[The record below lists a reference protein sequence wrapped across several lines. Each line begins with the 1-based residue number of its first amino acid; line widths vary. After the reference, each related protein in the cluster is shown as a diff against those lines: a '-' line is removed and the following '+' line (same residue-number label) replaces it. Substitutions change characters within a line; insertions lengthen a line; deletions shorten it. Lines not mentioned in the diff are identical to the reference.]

1 MRNRFTLLAMLIF
14 LFTGAMTS
22 SAQYFTVS
30 TEASGDTPATDYVY
44 FIKGAASGINT
55 RYWKYD
61 PDNVEGTSGTVPAIV
76 HTTVLPTAEGATL
89 ANYQFK
95 IYASST
101 ANKYYIY
108 SVGASKYL
116 AANQSTPTAGTDKVT
131 LSEEQ
136 TDACLWYIP
145 NDGATPNGIIDIVPG
160 ALNLNDTQLGWN
172 IHGGI
177 DATDATKYIGL
188 YDRSDGNS
196 KWSLIP
202 ANLAALNAFR
212 TQASDLVVYSSE
224 SDYYRYSKAIP
235 GSIPTADYQDWTLDD
250 ANTLVSSIGSL
261 YPSLPTGYYTI
272 KNCATD
278 GRPKYIYAD
287 RNNNPNGYTLQ
298 SSTFVAGSHGIWK
311 VTNNGSTVTIT
322 NANSD
327 PITVMVK
334 NAPPRT
340 FTTLNLSPVDGKEGI
355 YFTQAINASN
365 TGFSV
370 NNINCLTTW
379 ADGGINASDNRWAF
393 TPIAGTPYDVLVR
406 APQNYTL
413 GWRYKDTETS
423 YNSIKNGGFFTDPHS
438 DMTPYDFVLLDPSGA
453 VVDGVTPEVD
463 SEHHT
468 ITATLSVL
476 PSGYYRIVSAYTG
489 GTAASKSITSFQTNS
504 NGLGWEV
511 TDANNGEQYWNI
523 QGNSTDG
530 YTIQSAYFGSKQYI
544 KLSTSENQ
552 GNTNYSLVS
561 DESEASH
568 FDIDLIDAC
577 NQYTLKARGNNYPVH
592 GRYMLDN
599 WSAGPLTTWAGEK
612 NNASAW
618 YLYPTTDLEAAVA
631 SLTTITSGVDYSK
644 QVGTALGQYSEPEG
658 TTTEGLATLTANY
671 KTYKQQVTAALAS
684 NNVTTM
690 ETAFNNFKTNVSD
703 QITADRTT
711 AYGRLTINQPT
722 VGKLYRF
729 KSNRDTYM
737 TSNIVLC
744 GNSNYY
750 LETVT
755 NSDNNYTIFYIDAD
769 NKLLS
774 YATGLYVGSFASDAS
789 SRNQTYNQWTLP
801 GVGEAGTAFTFAE
814 GSVVGKYKLR
824 PGNNREIY
832 TYPRYVSSVQ
842 TYIVEGGTTGQTSA
856 DYNWTIEE
864 VTWLPIPVSSTY
876 RFGTFFSP
884 VNLALTDTY
893 YSKDGRMKFY
903 TGRLDDEGYV
913 VLDKVNN
920 NIPANTP
927 YVIELTSETDYTN
940 GCQYLKIA
948 DSAPAIEESTYDLR
962 GGLETVTKPEGTI
975 YTLQAAWDDT
985 TDDNNS
991 TTNVA
996 FRIYNGTNILGC
1008 RAYLPVSGTQPVKG
1022 MRFNEGTTTRIES
1035 LEAGQTHKIDAY
1047 DLSGRRVERAGKG
1060 LYIING
1066 KKVYIK

>member
-14 LFTGAMTS
+14 LFLGTMTS

-30 TEASGDTPATDYVY
+30 TEAIDDTPATDYVY
-44 FIKGAASGINT
+44 FIRGGASGINT

-76 HTTVLPTAEGATL
+76 HTTVLPTADGATL

-95 IYASST
+95 IYASPT

-108 SVGASKYL
+108 SVGAGKYL
-116 AANQSTPTAGTDKVT
+116 AAKETTPTGGPDKVT
-131 LSEEQ
+131 LSAEK
-136 TDACLWYIP
+136 TDPCLWYIP
-145 NDGATPNGIIDIVPG
+145 NDDTMPNGIIDIVPG
-160 ALNLNDTQLGWN
+160 ALNLNGTSLGWN
-172 IHGGI
+172 IHGG
-177 DATDATKYIGL
+177 TGATKYIGL
-188 YDRSDGNS
+188 FDRSDGNS

-235 GSIPTADYQDWTLDD
+235 GSIPTADYQDWTLDA
-250 ANTLVSSIGSL
+250 ANALVNSIGSL

-272 KNCATD
+272 KNCATGD
-278 GRPKYIYAD
+278 RPKYIYAD

-298 SSTFVAGSHGIWK
+298 SSTFVAGSQGIWK

-327 PITVMVK
+327 PITVMVN
-334 NAPPRT
+334 NAPRT
-340 FTTLNLSPVDGKEGI
+340 FTTLNFSTVDGKEGI

-365 TGFSV
+365 GGFSV

-379 ADGGINASDNRWAF
+379 TAGGINAKDNRWAF

-413 GWRYKDTETS
+413 GWRSLNGTEP
-423 YNSIKNGGFFTDPHS
+423 YISIKNGGFFADPLS
-438 DMTPYDFVLLDPSGA
+438 NMDAYEFALLDPNGA
-453 VVDGVTPEVD
+453 VVDGVTPEVNH
-463 SEHHT
+463 ENHT
-468 ITATLSVL
+468 ITATLSEL

-489 GTAASKSITSFQTNS
+489 GTSASKSITSFQTNS

-511 TDANNGEQYWNI
+511 TNANNGEQYWNI

-530 YTIQSAYFGSKQYI
+530 YTIQSAYFGSKQFI
-544 KLSTSENQ
+544 KLTASTNN

-561 DESEASH
+561 NESEASH

-577 NQYTLKARGNNYPVH
+577 NQYTLKARGNTYPVH

-599 WSAGPLTTWAGEK
+599 YSEGPLTTWASEK

-618 YLYPTTDLEAAVA
+618 YLYPTTDREAAVA

-671 KTYKQQVTAALAS
+671 KTYKQQVTEALAS

-703 QITADRTT
+703 LITAEKTT
-711 AYGRLTINQPT
+711 AYTTLTINQPT

-729 KSNRDTYM
+729 KGKASNKYM
-737 TSNIVLC
+737 AAASSN
-744 GNSNYY
+744 
-750 LETVT
+750 EQMTMT
-755 NSDNNYTIFYIDAD
+755 NNADLASTIFIVCAGNAINNQTAY
-769 NKLLS
+769 KLLS
-774 YATGLYVGSFASDAS
+774 YNTGYYTKETRANGALAAAA
-789 SRNQTYNQWTLP
+789 N
-801 GVGEAGTAFTFAE
+801 
-814 GSVVGKYKLR
+814 SVLMKTSE
-824 PGNNREIY
+824 GNNSGYYTLYTDDSGSKYIY
-832 TYPRYVSSVQ
+832 DNNTVVDRNSTYKA
-842 TYIVEGGTTGQTSA
+842 INC
-856 DYNWTIEE
+856 DWTIEE
-864 VTWLPIPVSSTY
+864 VTWLPIPVSRTY

-884 VNLALTDTY
+884 VNIALTDQY
-893 YSKDGRMKFY
+893 YAKDARMKFY
-903 TGRLDDEGYV
+903 TGRLDNEGYV
-913 VLDKVNN
+913 VLDKVND

-927 YVIELTSETDYTN
+927 YVIELTSETN
-940 GCQYLKIA
+940 GYANNCQYLKIA
-948 DSAPAIEESTYDLR
+948 DSAPAIDANTYNLR
-962 GGLETVTKPEGTI
+962 GGLETIATPTDQGTI
-975 YTLQAAWDDT
+975 YTLQAAWDDN
-985 TDDNNS
+985 TDDHNS
-991 TTNVA
+991 ATDVA

-1022 MRFNEGTTTRIES
+1022 LRFNEGTTTRIES
-1035 LEAGQTHKIDAY
+1035 LEAGQTHEIEVY

>member
-61 PDNVEGTSGTVPAIV
+61 PNNVEGTSDIVPAIV
-76 HTTVLPTAEGATL
+76 HTETLPTADGATL

-108 SVGASKYL
+108 SVGAGKYL
-116 AANQSTPTAGTDKVT
+116 AAKETTPTEGKDKVT
-131 LSEEQ
+131 LSDEK

-145 NDGATPNGIIDIVPG
+145 NDDTMPNGIIDIVPG

-188 YDRSDGNS
+188 YNRSDGNS

-235 GSIPTADYQDWTLDD
+235 GSIPTADYQDWTLDA

-261 YPSLPTGYYTI
+261 YPSLPTGYYNI

-278 GRPKYIYAD
+278 GRPQYIYAD
-287 RNNNPNGYTLQ
+287 RTNNPNGYTLQ
-298 SSTFVAGSHGIWK
+298 SSNFVIGSEGIWK

-334 NAPPRT
+334 NAPRT
-340 FTTLNLSPVDGKEGI
+340 FTTLNLSTVDGKEGI

-365 TGFSV
+365 GGTTV
-370 NNINCLTTW
+370 NGIKCLTTW
-379 ADGGINASDNRWAF
+379 TDGGINAGDNRWAF
-393 TPIAGTPYDVLVR
+393 TPVAKTPYDVLVR
-406 APQNYTL
+406 APQNYAL
-413 GWRYKDTETS
+413 GWRSLNGTEP
-423 YNSIKNGGFFTDPHS
+423 YISIKNGGFFADPLS
-438 DMTPYDFVLLDPSGA
+438 NMDAYEFALLDPNGA
-453 VVDGVTPEVD
+453 VVDGVTPEVNH
-463 SEHHT
+463 ENHT
-468 ITATLSVL
+468 ITATLSEL
-476 PSGYYRIVSAYTG
+476 PFGYYRIVSAYTG
-489 GTAASKSITSFQTNS
+489 GTSASKSITSFQTNS

-530 YTIQSAYFGSKQYI
+530 YTIQSAYFGSKQFI
-544 KLSTSENQ
+544 KLTASTEQ

-577 NQYTLKARGNNYPVH
+577 NQYTLKARGNSYPVH
-592 GRYMLDN
+592 GRFMLDRY
-599 WSAGPLTTWAGEK
+599 SAGPLTTWAGEK
-612 NNASAW
+612 NSASAW
-618 YLYPTTDLEAAVA
+618 NLYPTTDLEAAVA
-631 SLTTITSGVDYSK
+631 SLTTITSGVDFSK
-644 QVGTALGQYSEPEG
+644 QIGTALGQYSEPEG
-658 TTTEGLATLTANY
+658 TTTEGLAMLTANY
-671 KTYKQQVTAALAS
+671 KTYKEQVTDALAS

-690 ETAFNNFKTNVSD
+690 ETAFNNFKTNVSNL
-703 QITADRTT
+703 ITAEKT
-711 AYGRLTINQPT
+711 AAYARLTINQPT

-729 KSNRDTYM
+729 KGKANNKYMAAESSNAQM
-737 TSNIVLC
+737 TMV
-744 GNSNYY
+744 
-750 LETVT
+750 
-755 NSDNNYTIFYIDAD
+755 NNADPSTIFIVCAGNAINNQTAY
-769 NKLLS
+769 KLLS
-774 YATGLYVGSFASDAS
+774 YNTGYYTKETRVNGALFADA
-789 SRNQTYNQWTLP
+789 N
-801 GVGEAGTAFTFAE
+801 
-814 GSVVGKYKLR
+814 SVLMKTSE
-824 PGNNREIY
+824 GNNSGYYTLYTDYSEGAKYIY
-832 TYPRYVSSVQ
+832 DNNTVVDRNGTYK
-842 TYIVEGGTTGQTSA
+842 A
-856 DYNWTIEE
+856 NNCDWTIEE

-876 RFGTFFSP
+876 KFGTFFSP
-884 VNLALTDTY
+884 VDIALTDTY
-893 YSKDGRMKFY
+893 YEKDARMKFY

-913 VLDKVNN
+913 VLDKVND

-927 YVIELTSETDYTN
+927 YVIESTSESGYEN

-948 DSAPAIEESTYDLR
+948 DSAPAIQASNYDLR
-962 GGLETVTKPEGTI
+962 GGLETIATPTDQGTI
-975 YTLQAAWDDT
+975 YTLQAAWDET
-985 TDDNNS
+985 ADNHNS
-991 TTNVA
+991 ANNVA

-1022 MRFNEGTTTRIES
+1022 LRFNEGTTTRIES
-1035 LEAGQTHKIDAY
+1035 LEAGQTHEIEVY

>member
-1 MRNRFTLLAMLIF
+1 MRNRFTILTMLIF
-14 LFTGAMTS
+14 LFIGTMTS

-30 TEASGDTPATDYVY
+30 TESSDYVY
-44 FIKGAASGINT
+44 FIRGGASGINT

-61 PDNVEGTSGTVPAIV
+61 PNNDGGTSDIVPAIV
-76 HTTVLPTAEGATL
+76 HTETLPTADGATL

-108 SVGASKYL
+108 SVGAGKYL
-116 AANQSTPTAGTDKVT
+116 AAKETTPTGGQDKVT
-131 LSEEQ
+131 LSAEK

-145 NDGATPNGIIDIVPG
+145 NDDTMPNGIIDIVPG
-160 ALNLNDTQLGWN
+160 ALNLNGTSLGWN
-172 IHGGI
+172 IHGG
-177 DATDATKYIGL
+177 TGATKYIGL
-188 YDRSDGNS
+188 FDRSDGKS

-212 TQASDLVVYSSE
+212 TQASDLVIYSSE

-235 GSIPTADYQDWTLDD
+235 GSLPTADYAEWTLDA
-250 ANTLVSSIGSL
+250 ANTLVNSIGSL

-272 KNCATD
+272 KNCATGD
-278 GRPKYIYAD
+278 RPKYIYAD

-298 SSTFVAGSHGIWK
+298 SSSMVSSSQGVWK
-311 VTNNGSTVTIT
+311 VTNNGRTVTIM
-322 NANSD
+322 NSNGD
-327 PITVMVK
+327 PITTMLN
-334 NAPPRT
+334 NAPST
-340 FTTLNLSPVDGKEGI
+340 FPTLNLSTVDGKEGI

-365 TGFSV
+365 NGFSV

-379 ADGGINASDNRWAF
+379 TDGGINAKDNRWAF

-413 GWRYKDTETS
+413 GWRYKNTETS

-438 DMTPYDFVLLDPSGA
+438 DMTAYDFVLLDPSGA
-453 VVDGVTPEVD
+453 VVDSVTPEVNH
-463 SEHHT
+463 ENHT
-468 ITATLSVL
+468 ITATLSEL
-476 PSGYYRIVSAYTG
+476 PSGYYRIVSAFTG
-489 GTAASKSITSFQTNS
+489 GTSASKSITSFQTNS

-511 TDANNGEQYWNI
+511 TNANNGEQYWNI

-530 YTIQSAYFGSKQYI
+530 YPIQSAYFGSKQFI
-544 KLSTSENQ
+544 KLTDSTNN

-561 DESEASH
+561 NESEASH

-599 WSAGPLTTWAGEK
+599 YSEGPLTTWASEK

-618 YLYPTTDLEAAVA
+618 YLYPTTDREAAVA

-671 KTYKQQVTAALAS
+671 KTYKQQVTEALAS

-690 ETAFNNFKTNVSD
+690 ETAFDNFKTNVSD
-703 QITADRTT
+703 LITAEKKA
-711 AYGRLTINQPT
+711 AYARVTINQPT

-729 KSNRDTYM
+729 KCKANNKYMAAASSNAQM
-737 TSNIVLC
+737 TMV
-744 GNSNYY
+744 
-750 LETVT
+750 
-755 NSDNNYTIFYIDAD
+755 NNADPASTIFIVCEGNAINNQAAY
-769 NKLLS
+769 KLLS
-774 YATGLYVGSFASDAS
+774 YNTGYYTKDTHSNGALAAAA
-789 SRNQTYNQWTLP
+789 N
-801 GVGEAGTAFTFAE
+801 
-814 GSVVGKYKLR
+814 SVLMKTSE
-824 PGNNREIY
+824 GNNYGYYTLFTDYSGSKYIY
-832 TYPRYVSSVQ
+832 GGDSNTDRHSDYV
-842 TYIVEGGTTGQTSA
+842 A
-856 DYNWTIEE
+856 NRCDWTIEE

-876 RFGTFFSP
+876 KFGTFFSP

-893 YSKDGRMKFY
+893 YSQDARMKFY

-913 VLDKVNN
+913 VLDKVND

-927 YVIELTSETDYTN
+927 YVIELTSESGYGN

-948 DSAPAIEESTYDLR
+948 DSAPAIEASTYDLR
-962 GGLETVTKPEGTI
+962 GGLETIATPTDQGTI
-975 YTLQAAWDDT
+975 YTLQAAWDET
-985 TDDNNS
+985 ADNNNS
-991 TTNVA
+991 ATNVA
-996 FRIYNGTNILGC
+996 FRRYNGTNIIGC

-1022 MRFNEGTTTRIES
+1022 LRFNEGTTTRIES
-1035 LEAGQTHKIDAY
+1035 LEAEQTHEIEVY

>member
-1 MRNRFTLLAMLIF
+1 MRNRFTILTMLIF
-14 LFTGAMTS
+14 LFLGTMTS

-30 TEASGDTPATDYVY
+30 TESSDYVY
-44 FIKGAASGINT
+44 FIKGAASDNNT

-61 PDNVEGTSGTVPAIV
+61 PNNDGGTSGTVPAIV
-76 HTTVLPTAEGATL
+76 HTTDLPTANGATL

-108 SVGASKYL
+108 SVGAGKYL
-116 AANQSTPTAGTDKVT
+116 AAKETTPTGGPDKVT
-131 LSEEQ
+131 LSTEK

-145 NDGATPNGIIDIVPG
+145 NDGTTPNGIIDIVPG

-172 IHGGI
+172 IHGGVSL
-177 DATDATKYIGL
+177 TKYIGL

-202 ANLAALNAFR
+202 ADLATLNAFR
-212 TQASDLVVYSSE
+212 TQASALVYSSE
-224 SDYYRYSKAIP
+224 SDYYRYSKAIL
-235 GSIPTADYQDWTLDD
+235 GSFPTADYTEWTLDA

-278 GRPKYIYAD
+278 SRPKYIYAD

-298 SSTFVAGSHGIWK
+298 SSSMVTDSKGIWK
-311 VTNNGSTVTIT
+311 VTNNGSTVTIM
-322 NANSD
+322 NSNGD
-327 PITVMVK
+327 PITAMVS
-334 NAPPRT
+334 NAPST
-340 FTTLNLSPVDGKEGI
+340 FPTLNLSAVDGKEGI

-365 TGFSV
+365 RGFSV
-370 NNINCLTTW
+370 NDINCLTTW
-379 ADGGINASDNRWAF
+379 TTGGINASDNRWAF

-413 GWRYKDTETS
+413 GLRSLNGTEP
-423 YNSIKNGGFFTDPHS
+423 YISIKNGGFFADPLS
-438 DMTPYDFVLLDPSGA
+438 NIDTYEFALLDQNGNA
-453 VVDGVTPEVD
+453 VADNTPVID
-463 SEHHT
+463 SENHT
-468 ITATLSVL
+468 ITATLSEI

-530 YTIQSAYFGSKQYI
+530 YTIQSAYFGSKQFI
-544 KLSTSENQ
+544 KLTASTNN

-561 DESEASH
+561 NESEASH

-577 NQYTLKARGNNYPVH
+577 NQYTLKARGNTYPVH

-599 WSAGPLTTWAGEK
+599 YSEGPLTTWAGEK
-612 NNASAW
+612 NSASAW
-618 YLYPTTDLEAAVA
+618 YLYPTTDLEVAVA
-631 SLTTITSGVDYSK
+631 SLTTFTSGIDYSK

-671 KTYKQQVTAALAS
+671 ITYKQQVTEALAS
-684 NNVTTM
+684 NDVATM

-703 QITADRTT
+703 LITAEKT
-711 AYGRLTINQPT
+711 AAYATLTINQPT

-729 KSNRDTYM
+729 KGKANNKYMAAASSNAQM
-737 TSNIVLC
+737 TMVSNADLA
-744 GNSNYY
+744 S
-750 LETVT
+750 
-755 NSDNNYTIFYIDAD
+755 TIFIVCEGNAINNQTAY
-769 NKLLS
+769 KLLS
-774 YATGLYVGSFASDAS
+774 YNTGYYTKETRANGALADAA
-789 SRNQTYNQWTLP
+789 N
-801 GVGEAGTAFTFAE
+801 
-814 GSVVGKYKLR
+814 SVLMKTSE
-824 PGNNREIY
+824 GNNSGYYTLYTDYSGSKYIY
-832 TYPRYVSSVQ
+832 DNNTVVDRNGTYK
-842 TYIVEGGTTGQTSA
+842 A
-856 DYNWTIEE
+856 NNCDWTIEE

-884 VNLALTDTY
+884 VNIALTDQY
-893 YSKDGRMKFY
+893 YEKDARMKFY
-903 TGRLDDEGYV
+903 TGRLDNKGYV
-913 VLDKVNN
+913 VLDKVND

-927 YVIELTSETDYTN
+927 YVIELTSESGYGN

-948 DSAPAIEESTYDLR
+948 DSAPAIDANTYNLR
-962 GGLETVTKPEGTI
+962 GGLETIATPTDQGTI
-975 YTLQAAWDDT
+975 YTLQAAWDDN
-985 TDDNNS
+985 TDDHNS
-991 TTNVA
+991 ATDVA

-1008 RAYLPVSGTQPVKG
+1008 RAYLPVSDTQPVKG
-1022 MRFNEGTTTRIES
+1022 LRFNEGTTTRIES
-1035 LEAGQTHKIDAY
+1035 LEAGQTHEIDAY

>member
-1 MRNRFTLLAMLIF
+1 MRNRFTILTMLIF
-14 LFTGAMTS
+14 LFSGTMTS

-30 TEASGDTPATDYVY
+30 TESSDYVY

-61 PDNVEGTSGTVPAIV
+61 PNNDGGTIAAIV
-76 HTTVLPTAEGATL
+76 HTTVLPTADGATL

-108 SVGASKYL
+108 SVGAGKYL
-116 AANQSTPTAGTDKVT
+116 AAKETTPTGGPDKVT
-131 LSEEQ
+131 LSAEK

-145 NDGATPNGIIDIVPG
+145 NDDTMPNGIIDIVPG
-160 ALNLNDTQLGWN
+160 ALNLNGTSLGWN
-172 IHGGI
+172 IHGG
-177 DATDATKYIGL
+177 TGATKYIGL
-188 YDRSDGNS
+188 FDRSDGNS

-202 ANLAALNAFR
+202 ADLSTLNAFR
-212 TQASDLVVYSSE
+212 TQVSALVYSSE
-224 SDYYRYSKAIP
+224 DDYYQYNKAIVE
-235 GSIPTADYQDWTLDD
+235 SFPTTNYEEWTLNA
-250 ANTLVSSIGSL
+250 ANTLVSSIL

-278 GRPKYIYAD
+278 DRPKYIYAD
-287 RNNNPNGYTLQ
+287 RTNNPNGYTLQ
-298 SSTFVAGSHGIWK
+298 SSSMVLNSKGIWK
-311 VTNNGSTVTIT
+311 VTNNGGTVTIM
-322 NANSD
+322 NSNGD
-327 PITVMVK
+327 PITAMVN
-334 NAPPRT
+334 NAPST
-340 FTTLNLSPVDGKEGI
+340 FPTLNLSSVDGKEGI

-365 TGFSV
+365 GGFSV

-379 ADGGINASDNRWAF
+379 TDGGINAGDNRWAF
-393 TPIAGTPYDVLVR
+393 YPVAGTPYNVVVY
-406 APQNYTL
+406 APANYTL
-413 GWRYKDTETS
+413 GWRYSGTETS
-423 YNSIKNGGFFTDPHS
+423 YSSIKDGGFFADPHS
-438 DMTPYDFVLLDPSGA
+438 DMTHYDFVLLNPSGA
-453 VVDGVTPEVD
+453 VVDGVTPEVNH
-463 SEHHT
+463 ENHT
-468 ITATLSVL
+468 ITATLSEL
-476 PSGYYRIVSAYTG
+476 PSGYYRIVSAFTG
-489 GTAASKSITSFQTNS
+489 GTSASKSITSFQTQS

-530 YTIQSAYFGSKQYI
+530 YTIQSAYFGSKQFI
-544 KLSTSENQ
+544 KLTASTEQ

-561 DESEASH
+561 DENEASH

-577 NQYTLKARGNNYPVH
+577 NQYTLKARGNSYPVH

-599 WSAGPLTTWAGEK
+599 WSAGQLTTWAGEK

-671 KTYKQQVTAALAS
+671 KTYKQQVTEALAS

-703 QITADRTT
+703 LITADKRT
-711 AYGRLTINQPT
+711 AYAALTINQPT

-729 KSNRDTYM
+729 KCKANNKYMAAASSNAQM
-737 TSNIVLC
+737 TMA
-744 GNSNYY
+744 
-750 LETVT
+750 
-755 NSDNNYTIFYIDAD
+755 DNDDLASTIFIVCAGNAINNQAAY
-769 NKLLS
+769 KLLS
-774 YATGLYVGSFASDAS
+774 YNTGYYTKDTYSNGALAAAANSVLMKTSD
-789 SRNQTYNQWTLP
+789 
-801 GVGEAGTAFTFAE
+801 
-814 GSVVGKYKLR
+814 
-824 PGNNREIY
+824 GNNSGYYTLYTDYSAGGRFIY
-832 TYPRYVSSVQ
+832 GDDSNTNRHSNYV
-842 TYIVEGGTTGQTSA
+842 A
-856 DYNWTIEE
+856 NRCDWTIEE

-884 VNLALTDTY
+884 VDIALTDTY
-893 YSKDGRMKFY
+893 YSKDARMKFY

-913 VLDKVNN
+913 VLDKVND

-927 YVIELTSETDYTN
+927 YVIELTSESGYKN

-948 DSAPAIEESTYDLR
+948 DSAPAIEASTYNLR
-962 GGLETVTKPEGTI
+962 GGLETIAKPTDQGTI
-975 YTLQAAWDDT
+975 YTLQAAWDDN
-985 TDDNNS
+985 TDDHNS
-991 TTNVA
+991 VTDVA

-1022 MRFNEGTTTRIES
+1022 LRFNEGTTTRIES
-1035 LEAGQTHKIDAY
+1035 LEAGQTHEIEVY

>member
-1 MRNRFTLLAMLIF
+1 MRNRFTLLTMLIF
-14 LFTGAMTS
+14 LFSGTMTS

-30 TEASGDTPATDYVY
+30 TEASGETPATDYVY
-44 FIKGAASGINT
+44 FIRGGASGINT

-61 PDNVEGTSGTVPAIV
+61 PDNDGGTSGTVPAIV
-76 HTTVLPTAEGATL
+76 HTTDLPTANGATL

-108 SVGASKYL
+108 SVGAGKYL
-116 AANQSTPTAGTDKVT
+116 AAKETTPTGGPDKVT
-131 LSEEQ
+131 LSAEK

-160 ALNLNDTQLGWN
+160 ALNLNGTQLGWN
-172 IHGGI
+172 IHGGVSY
-177 DATDATKYIGL
+177 TKYIGL

-212 TQASDLVVYSSE
+212 TQASALVYSSE

-235 GSIPTADYQDWTLDD
+235 GSFPTGDYAEWTLDA
-250 ANTLVSSIGSL
+250 ANTLVNSIGSL

-298 SSTFVAGSHGIWK
+298 SSSMVTDSKGIWK
-311 VTNNGSTVTIT
+311 VTNNGSTVTIM
-322 NANSD
+322 NSNGD
-327 PITVMVK
+327 PITAMVS
-334 NAPPRT
+334 NAPST
-340 FTTLNLSPVDGKEGI
+340 FPTLNLSAVDGKEGI

-365 TGFSV
+365 RGFSV

-379 ADGGINASDNRWAF
+379 TGGGMNAQDNRWAF

-413 GWRYKDTETS
+413 GWRYKNTETS

-438 DMTPYDFVLLDPSGA
+438 DMTAYDFVLLDPSGA
-453 VVDGVTPEVD
+453 VVDGVTPEVNH
-463 SEHHT
+463 ENHT
-468 ITATLSVL
+468 ITATLSEL
-476 PSGYYRIVSAYTG
+476 PSGYYRIVSAFTG
-489 GTAASKSITSFQTNS
+489 GTSASKSITSFQTNS
-504 NGLGWEV
+504 NKLGWEV

-530 YTIQSAYFGSKQYI
+530 YTIQSAYFGSKQFI
-544 KLSTSENQ
+544 KLSASSNN

-561 DESEASH
+561 DENEASH
-568 FDIDLIDAC
+568 FNIALIASS
-577 NQYTLKARGNNYPVH
+577 NQYTLQATDNNYPVH
-592 GRYMLDN
+592 GQYMSDS

-612 NNASAW
+612 NSASAW
-618 YLYPTTDLEAAVA
+618 YLYPTTDLEVAVA
-631 SLTTITSGVDYSK
+631 SLTTFTSGIDYSK

-671 KTYKQQVTAALAS
+671 ITYKQQVTEALAS
-684 NNVTTM
+684 NDVATM

-703 QITADRTT
+703 LITAEKT
-711 AYGRLTINQPT
+711 AAYATLTINQPT

-729 KSNRDTYM
+729 KGKANNKYMAAASSNAQM
-737 TSNIVLC
+737 TMVSNADLA
-744 GNSNYY
+744 S
-750 LETVT
+750 
-755 NSDNNYTIFYIDAD
+755 TIFIVCEGNAINNQTAY
-769 NKLLS
+769 KLLS
-774 YATGLYVGSFASDAS
+774 YNTGYYTKETRANGALADAA
-789 SRNQTYNQWTLP
+789 N
-801 GVGEAGTAFTFAE
+801 
-814 GSVVGKYKLR
+814 SVLMKTSE
-824 PGNNREIY
+824 GNNSGYYTLYTDYSGSKYIY
-832 TYPRYVSSVQ
+832 DNNTVVDRNGTYK
-842 TYIVEGGTTGQTSA
+842 A
-856 DYNWTIEE
+856 NNCDWTIEE

-884 VNLALTDTY
+884 VNIALTDQY
-893 YSKDGRMKFY
+893 YEKDARMKFY
-903 TGRLDDEGYV
+903 TGRLDNEGYV
-913 VLDKVNN
+913 VLDKVND

-927 YVIELTSETDYTN
+927 YVIELTSESGYGN

-948 DSAPAIEESTYDLR
+948 DSAPAIGVSTYDLR
-962 GGLETVTKPEGTI
+962 GGLETIATPTDQGTI
-975 YTLQAAWDDT
+975 YTLQAAWDET
-985 TDDNNS
+985 ADNHNS
-991 TTNVA
+991 ANNVA
-996 FRIYNGTNILGC
+996 FRIYNGTNIIGC

-1022 MRFNEGTTTRIES
+1022 LRFNEGTTTRIES
-1035 LEAGQTHKIDAY
+1035 LEAGQTHEIDAY

>member
-1 MRNRFTLLAMLIF
+1 MRNRFTILTMLIF
-14 LFTGAMTS
+14 LFIGTMTS

-30 TEASGDTPATDYVY
+30 TESSDYVY
-44 FIKGAASGINT
+44 FIRGGASGINT

-61 PDNVEGTSGTVPAIV
+61 PNNDGGTSGTVPAIV
-76 HTTVLPTAEGATL
+76 HTTVLPTADGAT
-89 ANYQFK
+89 NYQFK

-108 SVGASKYL
+108 SVGAGKYL
-116 AANQSTPTAGTDKVT
+116 AAKETTPTGGPDKVT
-131 LSEEQ
+131 LSAEK

-160 ALNLNDTQLGWN
+160 ALNLNGTQLGWN
-172 IHGGI
+172 IHGGVSY
-177 DATDATKYIGL
+177 TKYIGL

-212 TQASDLVVYSSE
+212 TQASALVYSSE

-235 GSIPTADYQDWTLDD
+235 GSFPTGDYAEWTLDA
-250 ANTLVSSIGSL
+250 ANTLVNSIGSL

-278 GRPKYIYAD
+278 GRPKFIYAD
-287 RNNNPNGYTLQ
+287 RTNNPNGYTLQ
-298 SSTFVAGSHGIWK
+298 SSNFVGGSEGIWK

-327 PITVMVK
+327 PITAMVN
-334 NAPPRT
+334 NAPRT
-340 FTTLNLSPVDGKEGI
+340 FTTLNLSTVDGKEGI

-365 TGFSV
+365 GGTTV
-370 NNINCLTTW
+370 NGIKCLTTW
-379 ADGGINASDNRWAF
+379 TDGGINAGDNRWAF
-393 TPIAGTPYDVLVR
+393 TPVAKTPYDVLVR

-413 GWRYKDTETS
+413 GWRSLHGTEP
-423 YNSIKNGGFFTDPHS
+423 YISIKNGGFFADPLS
-438 DMTPYDFVLLDPSGA
+438 NMDAYKFALLDPNGA
-453 VVDGVTPEVD
+453 VVDGVTPEVNH
-463 SEHHT
+463 ENHT
-468 ITATLSVL
+468 ITATLSEL
-476 PSGYYRIVSAYTG
+476 PSGYYRIVSAFTG
-489 GTAASKSITSFQTNS
+489 GTAASKSITSFQTRS

-511 TDANNGEQYWNI
+511 TNANNGEQYWNI

-530 YTIQSAYFGSKQYI
+530 YTIQSAYFGSKQFI
-544 KLSTSENQ
+544 KLSASSNN

-561 DESEASH
+561 NESEASH
-568 FDIDLIDAC
+568 FNINLIASS
-577 NQYTLKARGNNYPVH
+577 NQYTLQARDNSYPVH
-592 GRYMLDN
+592 GRFMLDN
-599 WSAGPLTTWAGEK
+599 YSEGPLTTWAGEK
-612 NNASAW
+612 NSASAW

-631 SLTTITSGVDYSK
+631 SLTTITSGIDYSK

-671 KTYKQQVTAALAS
+671 KTYKTQVTEAVAS

-690 ETAFNNFKTNVSD
+690 ETAFNNFKTNVSNL
-703 QITADRTT
+703 ITAEKT
-711 AYGRLTINQPT
+711 AAYATLTINQPT

-729 KSNRDTYM
+729 KGKASGKYMNAATATPSADTKMGM
-737 TSNIVLC
+737 T
-744 GNSNYY
+744 
-750 LETVT
+750 
-755 NSDNNYTIFYIDAD
+755 DNADLASTIFIVCEGDDINNQTAY
-769 NKLLS
+769 KLLS
-774 YATGLYVGSFASDAS
+774 YNTGYYTKNTHNNGALASAANSVLMKAS
-789 SRNQTYNQWTLP
+789 
-801 GVGEAGTAFTFAE
+801 E
-814 GSVVGKYKLR
+814 
-824 PGNNREIY
+824 GNNIGYYTLFTNHSGSKYIY
-832 TYPRYVSSVQ
+832 DNNTVVDRNGSYK
-842 TYIVEGGTTGQTSA
+842 A
-856 DYNWTIEE
+856 NNCDWTIEE

-884 VNLALTDTY
+884 VDIALTDTWY
-893 YSKDGRMKFY
+893 AKDARMKFY

-913 VLDKVNN
+913 VLDKVND

-927 YVIELTSETDYTN
+927 YVIELTSNDGYKN

-948 DSAPAIEESTYDLR
+948 DSAPAIEASTYNLR
-962 GGLETVTKPEGTI
+962 GGLETIATPTDQGTI
-975 YTLQAAWDDT
+975 YTLQAAWDGN
-985 TDDNNS
+985 TDDHNS
-991 TTNVA
+991 ATDVA

-1022 MRFNEGTTTRIES
+1022 LRFNEGTTTRIES
-1035 LEAGQTHKIDAY
+1035 LEAGQTHEIEVY

>member
-1 MRNRFTLLAMLIF
+1 MRNRFTILTMLIF
-14 LFTGAMTS
+14 LFSGTMTS

-30 TEASGDTPATDYVY
+30 TESSDYVY

-76 HTTVLPTAEGATL
+76 HTTVLPTADGATL

-108 SVGASKYL
+108 SVGAGQYL
-116 AANQSTPTAGTDKVT
+116 AAKETTPTGGKDKVT
-131 LSEEQ
+131 LSAEK

-145 NDGATPNGIIDIVPG
+145 NDGTTPNGIIDIVPG
-160 ALNLNDTQLGWN
+160 ALNLNGTSLGWN
-172 IHGGI
+172 IHGG
-177 DATDATKYIGL
+177 TGATKYIGL
-188 YDRSDGNS
+188 YDRNDGNS

-202 ANLAALNAFR
+202 ANLATLNAFR
-212 TQASDLVVYSSE
+212 TKVSDLVVYSSE

-235 GSIPTADYQDWTLDD
+235 GSIPTANYQDWTLDD
-250 ANTLVSSIGSL
+250 ANALVNSIGSL

-278 GRPKYIYAD
+278 GRPQFIYAD
-287 RNNNPNGYTLQ
+287 RTNNPNGYTLQ
-298 SSTFVAGSHGIWK
+298 SSTFVGGSEGIWK

-327 PITVMVK
+327 PITVMVN
-334 NAPPRT
+334 NAPRT
-340 FTTLNLSPVDGKEGI
+340 FTTLNLSTVDGKEGI

-365 TGFSV
+365 GGTTV
-370 NNINCLTTW
+370 NGIKCLTTW
-379 ADGGINASDNRWAF
+379 TDGGINAKDNRWAF
-393 TPIAGTPYDVLVR
+393 TPVAKTPYDVLVR

-413 GWRYKDTETS
+413 GWRSLNGTEP
-423 YNSIKNGGFFTDPHS
+423 YISIKNGGFFADPLS
-438 DMTPYDFVLLDPSGA
+438 NMDAYKFALLDPNGA
-453 VVDGVTPEVD
+453 VVDGVTPEVNH
-463 SEHHT
+463 ENHT
-468 ITATLSVL
+468 ITATLSEL
-476 PSGYYRIVSAYTG
+476 PSGYYRIVSAFTG
-489 GTAASKSITSFQTNS
+489 GTAASKSITSFQTRS

-511 TDANNGEQYWNI
+511 TNANNGEQYWNI

-530 YTIQSAYFGSKQYI
+530 YTIQSAYFGSKQFI
-544 KLSTSENQ
+544 KLSASSNN

-561 DESEASH
+561 NESEASH
-568 FDIDLIDAC
+568 FNINLIASS
-577 NQYTLKARGNNYPVH
+577 NQYTLQARDNSYPVH
-592 GRYMLDN
+592 GRFMLDN
-599 WSAGPLTTWAGEK
+599 YSEGPLTTWAGEK
-612 NNASAW
+612 NSASAW
-618 YLYPTTDLEAAVA
+618 NLISTTDLEAAVA

-658 TTTEGLATLTANY
+658 TTTDGLATLTANY
-671 KTYKQQVTAALAS
+671 KTYKTQVTEALAS
-684 NNVTTM
+684 NNVATM

-703 QITADRTT
+703 LITAEKT
-711 AYGRLTINQPT
+711 AAYATLTINQPT

-729 KSNRDTYM
+729 KGKANNKYMAAESSNAQM
-737 TSNIVLC
+737 KMVSNADLA
-744 GNSNYY
+744 S
-750 LETVT
+750 
-755 NSDNNYTIFYIDAD
+755 TIFIVCAGNAINNQTAY
-769 NKLLS
+769 KLLS
-774 YATGLYVGSFASDAS
+774 YNTGYYTKETRANGALAAAA
-789 SRNQTYNQWTLP
+789 N
-801 GVGEAGTAFTFAE
+801 
-814 GSVVGKYKLR
+814 SVLMKTSE
-824 PGNNREIY
+824 GNNSGYYTLYTDYSDGSKYIY
-832 TYPRYVSSVQ
+832 DKDTVVDRNS
-842 TYIVEGGTTGQTSA
+842 
-856 DYNWTIEE
+856 DYKANNCDWTIEE

-884 VNLALTDTY
+884 VNIALTDTY
-893 YSKDGRMKFY
+893 YSKDTRMKFY

-913 VLDKVNN
+913 VLDKVND

-927 YVIELTSETDYTN
+927 YVIELTSETGYEN

-948 DSAPAIEESTYDLR
+948 DSAPAIEANTYDLR
-962 GGLETVTKPEGTI
+962 GGLETIATPTDQGTI
-975 YTLQAAWDDT
+975 YTLQAAWDGN
-985 TDDNNS
+985 TDDHNS
-991 TTNVA
+991 ATDVA

-1022 MRFNEGTTTRIES
+1022 LRFNEGTTTRIES
-1035 LEAGQTHKIDAY
+1035 LEAGQTHEIEVY

>member
-14 LFTGAMTS
+14 LFSGTMTS

-30 TEASGDTPATDYVY
+30 TEASGDTPATNYVY
-44 FIKGAASGINT
+44 FIRGGASGINT

-61 PDNVEGTSGTVPAIV
+61 PDNDGGTSGTVPAIV
-76 HTTVLPTAEGATL
+76 HTETLPTADGATL

-108 SVGASKYL
+108 SVGAGKYL
-116 AANQSTPTAGTDKVT
+116 AAKETTPTGGPDKVT
-131 LSEEQ
+131 LSAEK

-160 ALNLNDTQLGWN
+160 ALNLNGTQLGWN
-172 IHGGI
+172 IHGGVSY
-177 DATDATKYIGL
+177 TKYIGL

-212 TQASDLVVYSSE
+212 TQVSDLVVYSSE
-224 SDYYRYSKAIP
+224 NDYYRYSKAIP
-235 GSIPTADYQDWTLDD
+235 GSIPTADYAEWTLDA
-250 ANTLVSSIGSL
+250 ANTLVNSIGSL

-278 GRPKYIYAD
+278 GRPQFIYAD
-287 RNNNPNGYTLQ
+287 RTNNPNGYTLQ
-298 SSTFVAGSHGIWK
+298 SSSMVLSSQGIWK

-327 PITVMVK
+327 PITVMVN
-334 NAPPRT
+334 NAPST
-340 FTTLNLSPVDGKEGI
+340 FPTLNLSTVDGKEGI

-365 TGFSV
+365 GDNTTV
-370 NNINCLTTW
+370 NGIKCLTTW
-379 ADGGINASDNRWAF
+379 TTGGMNAQDNRWAF

-413 GWRYKDTETS
+413 GWRYKNTETS

-438 DMTPYDFVLLDPSGA
+438 DMTAYDFVLLDPSGA

-468 ITATLSVL
+468 ITATLSEL

-489 GTAASKSITSFQTNS
+489 GTSASKSITSFQTQS
-504 NGLGWEV
+504 NKLGWEV

-544 KLSTSENQ
+544 KLNASENQ
-552 GNTNYSLVS
+552 GNTDYSLVS
-561 DESEASH
+561 NGSEASH
-568 FDIDLIDAC
+568 FYINLIASS
-577 NQYTLKARGNNYPVH
+577 NQYTLQATDNNYPVH
-592 GRYMLDN
+592 GQYMIDN

-612 NNASAW
+612 NSASAW
-618 YLYPTTDLEAAVA
+618 YLYPTTDLEVAVA
-631 SLTTITSGVDYSK
+631 SLTTFTSGIDYSK

-671 KTYKQQVTAALAS
+671 ITYKQQVTEALTS

-703 QITADRTT
+703 LITAEKT
-711 AYGRLTINQPT
+711 AAYARLTINQPT

-729 KSNRDTYM
+729 KGKANNKYMAAASSNAQM
-737 TSNIVLC
+737 TM
-744 GNSNYY
+744 
-750 LETVT
+750 T
-755 NSDNNYTIFYIDAD
+755 DNADLASTIFIVCEGNAINNQTAY
-769 NKLLS
+769 KLLS
-774 YATGLYVGSFASDAS
+774 YNTGYYTKETRVNGALVDDA
-789 SRNQTYNQWTLP
+789 N
-801 GVGEAGTAFTFAE
+801 
-814 GSVVGKYKLR
+814 SVLMKTSE
-824 PGNNREIY
+824 GNNSGYYTLYTDYSEGYAAKYIY
-832 TYPRYVSSVQ
+832 DNNTVVDRNGTYK
-842 TYIVEGGTTGQTSA
+842 A
-856 DYNWTIEE
+856 NNCDWTIEE

-884 VNLALTDTY
+884 VDIALTDTY
-893 YSKDGRMKFY
+893 YGQDTRMKFY
-903 TGRLDDEGYV
+903 TGRLDNEGYV
-913 VLDKVNN
+913 VLDKVND

-927 YVIELTSETDYTN
+927 YVIELTSQSGYGN

-948 DSAPAIEESTYDLR
+948 DSAPAIEANTYDLR
-962 GGLETVTKPEGTI
+962 GGLETIATPTDQGTI

-985 TDDNNS
+985 TEDHNS
-991 TTNVA
+991 ATDVA

-1022 MRFNEGTTTRIES
+1022 LRFNEGTTTRIES
-1035 LEAGQTHKIDAY
+1035 LEAGQTHEIEVY

-1066 KKVYIK
+1066 KKVVIM

>member
-1 MRNRFTLLAMLIF
+1 MRNRFTILTMLIF
-14 LFTGAMTS
+14 LFLGTMTS

-30 TEASGDTPATDYVY
+30 TESSDYVY
-44 FIKGAASGINT
+44 FIKGAASDNNT

-61 PDNVEGTSGTVPAIV
+61 PNNDGGTSGTVPAIV
-76 HTTVLPTAEGATL
+76 HTTDLPTADGATL

-108 SVGASKYL
+108 SVGAGQYL
-116 AANQSTPTAGTDKVT
+116 AAKETTPTAGQDKVT
-131 LSEEQ
+131 LSADK

-145 NDGATPNGIIDIVPG
+145 NDGTTPNGIIDIVPG
-160 ALNLNDTQLGWN
+160 ALNLNGTQLGWN
-172 IHGGI
+172 IHGGVSY
-177 DATDATKYIGL
+177 TKYIGL

-202 ANLAALNAFR
+202 ADLSTLNAFR
-212 TQASDLVVYSSE
+212 TQASALVYSSE
-224 SDYYRYSKAIP
+224 SDYYRYSKAIL
-235 GSIPTADYQDWTLDD
+235 GSFPTADYTEWTLDA

-278 GRPKYIYAD
+278 SRPKYIYAD

-298 SSTFVAGSHGIWK
+298 SSSMVTDSKGIWK
-311 VTNNGSTVTIT
+311 VTNNGSTVTIM
-322 NANSD
+322 NSNGD
-327 PITVMVK
+327 PITVMVN
-334 NAPPRT
+334 NAPST
-340 FTTLNLSPVDGKEGI
+340 FPTLNLSAVDGKEGI

-365 TGFSV
+365 RGFSV
-370 NNINCLTTW
+370 NDINCLTTW
-379 ADGGINASDNRWAF
+379 TTGGINASDNRWAF

-413 GWRYKDTETS
+413 GLRSLNGTEP
-423 YNSIKNGGFFTDPHS
+423 YISIKNGGFFADPLGNI
-438 DMTPYDFVLLDPSGA
+438 DAYEFALLDQNGNA
-453 VVDGVTPEVD
+453 VADNTPVID
-463 SEHHT
+463 SENHT
-468 ITATLSVL
+468 ITATLSEI

-511 TDANNGEQYWNI
+511 TNANNGEQYWNI

-530 YTIQSAYFGSKQYI
+530 YTIQSAYFGSKQFI
-544 KLSTSENQ
+544 KLTASTNN

-561 DESEASH
+561 NESEASH

-577 NQYTLKARGNNYPVH
+577 NQYTLKARGNTYPVH

-599 WSAGPLTTWAGEK
+599 YSEGPLTTWAGEK
-612 NNASAW
+612 NSASAW
-618 YLYPTTDLEAAVA
+618 YLYPTTDLEVAVA
-631 SLTTITSGVDYSK
+631 SLTTFTSGIDYSK

-671 KTYKQQVTAALAS
+671 KTYKEQVTEALAS
-684 NNVTTM
+684 NDVATM

-703 QITADRTT
+703 LITAEKT
-711 AYGRLTINQPT
+711 AAYATLTINQPT

-729 KSNRDTYM
+729 KGKANNKYMAAASSNAQM
-737 TSNIVLC
+737 TMVSNADLA
-744 GNSNYY
+744 S
-750 LETVT
+750 
-755 NSDNNYTIFYIDAD
+755 TIFIVCEGNAINNQTAY
-769 NKLLS
+769 KLLS
-774 YATGLYVGSFASDAS
+774 YNTGYYTKETRANGALADAA
-789 SRNQTYNQWTLP
+789 N
-801 GVGEAGTAFTFAE
+801 
-814 GSVVGKYKLR
+814 SVLMKTSE
-824 PGNNREIY
+824 GNNSGYYTLYTDYSGSKYIY
-832 TYPRYVSSVQ
+832 DNNTVVDRNGTYK
-842 TYIVEGGTTGQTSA
+842 A
-856 DYNWTIEE
+856 NNCDWTIEE
-864 VTWLPIPVSSTY
+864 VTWLPIPVSRTY

-884 VNLALTDTY
+884 VDIALTDTY
-893 YSKDGRMKFY
+893 YAKDARMKFY

-913 VLDKVNN
+913 VLDKVND

-927 YVIELTSETDYTN
+927 YVIELTSETN
-940 GCQYLKIA
+940 GYANNCQYLKIA
-948 DSAPAIEESTYDLR
+948 DSAPAIDASTYNLR
-962 GGLETVTKPEGTI
+962 GGLETIAKPTDQGTI
-975 YTLQAAWDDT
+975 YTLQAAWDET
-985 TDDNNS
+985 ADNNNS
-991 TTNVA
+991 ATNVA

-1008 RAYLPVSGTQPVKG
+1008 RAYLPVSGTRPVKG
-1022 MRFNEGTTTRIES
+1022 LRFNEGTTTRIES
-1035 LEAGQTHKIDAY
+1035 LEAGQTHEIEVY

>member
-1 MRNRFTLLAMLIF
+1 MRNRFTILTMLIF
-14 LFTGAMTS
+14 LFLGTMTS

-30 TEASGDTPATDYVY
+30 TESSDYVY
-44 FIKGAASGINT
+44 FIKGAGSDINT

-61 PDNVEGTSGTVPAIV
+61 PDNDGGTSGTVPAIV
-76 HTTVLPTAEGATL
+76 HTTDLPTANGATL

-108 SVGASKYL
+108 SVGAGKYL
-116 AANQSTPTAGTDKVT
+116 AAKETTPTGGPDKVT
-131 LSEEQ
+131 LSTEK

-145 NDGATPNGIIDIVPG
+145 NDGTTPNGIIDIVPG

-172 IHGGI
+172 IHGGVSL
-177 DATDATKYIGL
+177 TKYIGL

-202 ANLAALNAFR
+202 ADLATLNAFR
-212 TQASDLVVYSSE
+212 TQASALVYSAE
-224 SDYYRYSKAIP
+224 PQDYLYSKAILE
-235 GSIPTADYQDWTLDD
+235 SFPTGDYAEWTLDA

-298 SSTFVAGSHGIWK
+298 SSTFVAGSQGIWK

-327 PITVMVK
+327 PITVMVN
-334 NAPPRT
+334 NAPRT
-340 FTTLNLSPVDGKEGI
+340 FTTLNFSTVDGKEGI

-365 TGFSV
+365 GGFSV

-379 ADGGINASDNRWAF
+379 TAGGINAKDNRWAF

-413 GWRYKDTETS
+413 GLRSLNGTEP
-423 YNSIKNGGFFTDPHS
+423 YISIKNGGFFADPLGNM
-438 DMTPYDFVLLDPSGA
+438 DAYEFALLDPNGA
-453 VVDGVTPEVD
+453 VVDGVTPEVNH
-463 SEHHT
+463 ENHT
-468 ITATLSVL
+468 ITATLSEL

-489 GTAASKSITSFQTNS
+489 GTSASKSITSFQTNS

-511 TDANNGEQYWNI
+511 TNANNGEQYWNI

-530 YTIQSAYFGSKQYI
+530 YTIQSAYFGSKQFI
-544 KLSTSENQ
+544 KLTASTNN

-561 DESEASH
+561 NESEASH

-577 NQYTLKARGNNYPVH
+577 NQYTLKARGNTYPVH

-599 WSAGPLTTWAGEK
+599 YSEGPLTTWASEK

-618 YLYPTTDLEAAVA
+618 YLYPTTDREAAVA

-671 KTYKQQVTAALAS
+671 KTYKQQVTEALAS

-703 QITADRTT
+703 LITAEKTT
-711 AYGRLTINQPT
+711 AYTTLTINQPT

-729 KSNRDTYM
+729 KGKASNKYM
-737 TSNIVLC
+737 AAASSN
-744 GNSNYY
+744 
-750 LETVT
+750 EQMTMT
-755 NSDNNYTIFYIDAD
+755 NNADLASTIFIVCAGNAINNQTAY
-769 NKLLS
+769 KLLS
-774 YATGLYVGSFASDAS
+774 YNTGYYTKETRANGALAAAA
-789 SRNQTYNQWTLP
+789 N
-801 GVGEAGTAFTFAE
+801 
-814 GSVVGKYKLR
+814 SVLMKTSE
-824 PGNNREIY
+824 GNNSGYYTLYTDDSGSKYIY
-832 TYPRYVSSVQ
+832 DNNTVVDRNSTYKA
-842 TYIVEGGTTGQTSA
+842 INC
-856 DYNWTIEE
+856 DWTIEE
-864 VTWLPIPVSSTY
+864 VTWLPIPVSRTY

-884 VNLALTDTY
+884 VNIALTDQY
-893 YSKDGRMKFY
+893 YAKDARMKFY
-903 TGRLDDEGYV
+903 TGRLDNEGYV
-913 VLDKVNN
+913 VLDKVND

-927 YVIELTSETDYTN
+927 YVIELTSETN
-940 GCQYLKIA
+940 GYANNCQYLKIA
-948 DSAPAIEESTYDLR
+948 DSAPAIDASTYNLR
-962 GGLETVTKPEGTI
+962 GGLETIAKPTDQGTI
-975 YTLQAAWDDT
+975 YTLQAAWDDN
-985 TDDNNS
+985 TDDHNS
-991 TTNVA
+991 ATDVA

-1008 RAYLPVSGTQPVKG
+1008 RAYLPVSDTQPVKG
-1022 MRFNEGTTTRIES
+1022 LRFNEGTTTRIES
-1035 LEAGQTHKIDAY
+1035 LEAGQTHEIEVY

>member
-1 MRNRFTLLAMLIF
+1 MRNRFTILTMLIF
-14 LFTGAMTS
+14 LFLGTMTS

-30 TEASGDTPATDYVY
+30 TESSDYVY
-44 FIKGAASGINT
+44 FIKGAGSDINT
-55 RYWKYD
+55 RFWKYD
-61 PDNVEGTSGTVPAIV
+61 PDNDGGTSGTVPAIV
-76 HTTVLPTAEGATL
+76 HTTVLPTANGATL

-108 SVGASKYL
+108 SVGAGKYL
-116 AANQSTPTAGTDKVT
+116 AAKETTPTAGPDKVT
-131 LSEEQ
+131 LSAEK

-145 NDGATPNGIIDIVPG
+145 NDDTMPNGIIDIVPG
-160 ALNLNDTQLGWN
+160 ALDLSGTQLGWN
-172 IHGGI
+172 IHGG
-177 DATDATKYIGL
+177 TGATKYIGL
-188 YDRSDGNS
+188 FDRSDGNS

-235 GSIPTADYQDWTLDD
+235 GSLPTADYAEWTLDA
-250 ANTLVSSIGSL
+250 ANTLVNSIGSL

-272 KNCATD
+272 KNCATGD
-278 GRPKYIYAD
+278 RPKYIYAD

-298 SSTFVAGSHGIWK
+298 SSTFVAGSQGIWK

-327 PITVMVK
+327 PITVMVN
-334 NAPPRT
+334 NAPRT
-340 FTTLNLSPVDGKEGI
+340 FTTLNLSTVDGKEGI

-365 TGFSV
+365 GGFSV

-379 ADGGINASDNRWAF
+379 TAGGINAKDNRWAF

-413 GWRYKDTETS
+413 GWRYKNTETS

-438 DMTPYDFVLLDPSGA
+438 DMTAYDFVLLDPSGA

-468 ITATLSVL
+468 ITATLSEL

-489 GTAASKSITSFQTNS
+489 GTSASKSITSFQTNS

-511 TDANNGEQYWNI
+511 TNANNGEQYWNI

-530 YTIQSAYFGSKQYI
+530 YTIQSAYFGSKQFI
-544 KLSTSENQ
+544 KLTASTNN

-561 DESEASH
+561 NESEASH

-577 NQYTLKARGNNYPVH
+577 NQYTLKARGNTYPVH

-599 WSAGPLTTWAGEK
+599 YSEGPLTTWASEK

-618 YLYPTTDLEAAVA
+618 YLYPTTDREAAVA

-671 KTYKQQVTAALAS
+671 KTYKQQVTEALAS

-703 QITADRTT
+703 LITAEKTT
-711 AYGRLTINQPT
+711 AYTTLTINQPT

-729 KSNRDTYM
+729 KCKANNKYMAAESSNAQM
-737 TSNIVLC
+737 TMV
-744 GNSNYY
+744 
-750 LETVT
+750 
-755 NSDNNYTIFYIDAD
+755 NNADPASTIFIVCEGNAINNQTAY
-769 NKLLS
+769 KLLS
-774 YATGLYVGSFASDAS
+774 YNTGYYTKETRVNGALVADA
-789 SRNQTYNQWTLP
+789 N
-801 GVGEAGTAFTFAE
+801 
-814 GSVVGKYKLR
+814 SVLMKTSE
-824 PGNNREIY
+824 GNNSGYYTLYTDYSGSKYIY
-832 TYPRYVSSVQ
+832 GGDSNTDRHSDYV
-842 TYIVEGGTTGQTSA
+842 A
-856 DYNWTIEE
+856 NRCDWTIEE

-876 RFGTFFSP
+876 KFGTFFSP
-884 VNLALTDTY
+884 VNIALTDTY
-893 YSKDGRMKFY
+893 YSKDARMKFY
-903 TGRLDDEGYV
+903 TGRLDDGGYV
-913 VLDKVNN
+913 VLDKVND

-927 YVIELTSETDYTN
+927 YVIELTSESGYGN

-948 DSAPAIEESTYDLR
+948 DSAPAIEASTYGLR
-962 GGLETVTKPEGTI
+962 GGLETIATPTDQGTI
-975 YTLQAAWDDT
+975 YTLQAAWDET
-985 TDDNNS
+985 ADNNNS
-991 TTNVA
+991 ATNVA
-996 FRIYNGTNILGC
+996 FRRYNGTNIIGC

-1022 MRFNEGTTTRIES
+1022 LRFNEGTTTRIES
-1035 LEAGQTHKIDAY
+1035 LEAEQTHEIEVY

>member
-1 MRNRFTLLAMLIF
+1 MRNRFTILTMLIF
-14 LFTGAMTS
+14 LFSGTMTS

-44 FIKGAASGINT
+44 FIRGGASGINT
-55 RYWKYD
+55 SYWKYD
-61 PDNVEGTSGTVPAIV
+61 PNNDGGTSGTVPAIV
-76 HTTVLPTAEGATL
+76 HTTVLPTADGATL

-101 ANKYYIY
+101 ADKYYIY
-108 SVGASKYL
+108 SVGAGKYL
-116 AANQSTPTAGTDKVT
+116 AAKETTPTEGKDKVT
-131 LSEEQ
+131 LSAEK

-145 NDGATPNGIIDIVPG
+145 NDDTMPNGIIDIVPG
-160 ALNLNDTQLGWN
+160 ALNLNGTSLGWN
-172 IHGGI
+172 IHGG
-177 DATDATKYIGL
+177 TGATKYIGL
-188 YDRSDGNS
+188 FNRSDGNS

-235 GSIPTADYQDWTLDD
+235 GSLPTADYERWTLDD
-250 ANTLVSSIGSL
+250 ANALVNSIGSL
-261 YPSLPTGYYTI
+261 YPSLPTGYYNI

-278 GRPKYIYAD
+278 GRPKFIYAD
-287 RNNNPNGYTLQ
+287 RTNNPNGYTLQ
-298 SSTFVAGSHGIWK
+298 SSNFVGGSEGIWK

-334 NAPPRT
+334 NAPRT
-340 FTTLNLSPVDGKEGI
+340 FTTLNLSTVDGKEGI

-365 TGFSV
+365 GGTTV
-370 NNINCLTTW
+370 NGIKCLTTW
-379 ADGGINASDNRWAF
+379 TDGGINAGDNRWAF
-393 TPIAGTPYDVLVR
+393 TPVAKTPYDVLVR

-413 GWRYKDTETS
+413 GWRTLNGTEP
-423 YNSIKNGGFFTDPHS
+423 YISIKNGGFFVDPTDKIS
-438 DMTPYDFVLLDPSGA
+438 NYEFALLDPSGA
-453 VVDGVTPEVD
+453 VVNGVTPEVD

-468 ITATLSVL
+468 ITATLSEL

-489 GTAASKSITSFQTNS
+489 GTSASKSITSFQTQS
-504 NGLGWEV
+504 NKLGWEV

-530 YTIQSAYFGSKQYI
+530 YTIQSAYFGSKQFI
-544 KLSTSENQ
+544 KLSASENQ
-552 GNTNYSLVS
+552 SNTNYSLVS
-561 DESEASH
+561 DENEASH
-568 FDIDLIDAC
+568 FNIALIASS
-577 NQYTLKARGNNYPVH
+577 NQYTLQATNNNYPVH
-592 GRYMLDN
+592 GQYMIDN

-618 YLYPTTDLEAAVA
+618 VLIPTTDLEAAVA

-671 KTYKQQVTAALAS
+671 KTYKTQVTDAVAS
-684 NNVTTM
+684 NDVATM

-703 QITADRTT
+703 LITAEKT
-711 AYGRLTINQPT
+711 AAYATLTINQPT

-729 KSNRDTYM
+729 KGKANNKYMAAASSNAQM
-737 TSNIVLC
+737 TM
-744 GNSNYY
+744 
-750 LETVT
+750 T
-755 NSDNNYTIFYIDAD
+755 DNADLASTIFIVCEGNAINNQTAY
-769 NKLLS
+769 KLLS
-774 YATGLYVGSFASDAS
+774 YNTGYYTKETRVNGALVDDA
-789 SRNQTYNQWTLP
+789 N
-801 GVGEAGTAFTFAE
+801 
-814 GSVVGKYKLR
+814 SVLMKTSE
-824 PGNNREIY
+824 GNNSGYYTLYTDYSEGYAAKYIY
-832 TYPRYVSSVQ
+832 DNNTVVDRNGTYK
-842 TYIVEGGTTGQTSA
+842 A
-856 DYNWTIEE
+856 NNCDWTIEE

-884 VNLALTDTY
+884 VDIALTDTY
-893 YSKDGRMKFY
+893 YGQDTRMKFY
-903 TGRLDDEGYV
+903 TGRLDNEGYV
-913 VLDKVNN
+913 VLDKVND

-927 YVIELTSETDYTN
+927 YVIELTSQSGYGN

-948 DSAPAIEESTYDLR
+948 DSAPAIEANTYDLR
-962 GGLETVTKPEGTI
+962 GGLETIATPTDQGTI

-985 TDDNNS
+985 TEDHNS
-991 TTNVA
+991 ATDVA

-1022 MRFNEGTTTRIES
+1022 LRFNEGTTTRIES
-1035 LEAGQTHKIDAY
+1035 LEAGQTHEIEVY

>member
-1 MRNRFTLLAMLIF
+1 MRNRFTILTMLIF
-14 LFTGAMTS
+14 LFLGTMTS

-30 TEASGDTPATDYVY
+30 TESSDYVY
-44 FIKGAASGINT
+44 FIKGAGSDINT

-61 PDNVEGTSGTVPAIV
+61 PDNDGGTSGTVPAIV
-76 HTTVLPTAEGATL
+76 HTTDLPTANGATL

-108 SVGASKYL
+108 SVGAGKYL
-116 AANQSTPTAGTDKVT
+116 AAKETTPTGGPDKVT
-131 LSEEQ
+131 LSTEK

-145 NDGATPNGIIDIVPG
+145 NDGTTPNGIIDIVPG

-172 IHGGI
+172 IHGGVSL
-177 DATDATKYIGL
+177 TKYIGL

-202 ANLAALNAFR
+202 ADLATLNAFR
-212 TQASDLVVYSSE
+212 TQASALVYSSE
-224 SDYYRYSKAIP
+224 PQDYLYSKAILE
-235 GSIPTADYQDWTLDD
+235 SFPTGDYAEWTLDA

-278 GRPKYIYAD
+278 SRPKYIYAD

-298 SSTFVAGSHGIWK
+298 SSSMVTDSKGIWK
-311 VTNNGSTVTIT
+311 VTNNGSTVTIM
-322 NANSD
+322 NSNGD
-327 PITVMVK
+327 PITVMVN
-334 NAPPRT
+334 NAPRT
-340 FTTLNLSPVDGKEGI
+340 FTTLNFSTVDGKEGI

-365 TGFSV
+365 GGFSV

-379 ADGGINASDNRWAF
+379 TAGGINAKDNRWAF

-413 GWRYKDTETS
+413 GLRSLNGTEP
-423 YNSIKNGGFFTDPHS
+423 YISIKNGGFFADPLGNM
-438 DMTPYDFVLLDPSGA
+438 DAYEFALLDQNGNA
-453 VVDGVTPEVD
+453 VADNTPVID
-463 SEHHT
+463 SENHT
-468 ITATLSVL
+468 ITATLSEI

-530 YTIQSAYFGSKQYI
+530 YTIQSAYFGSKQFI
-544 KLSTSENQ
+544 KLTASTNN

-561 DESEASH
+561 NESEASH

-577 NQYTLKARGNNYPVH
+577 NQYTLKARGNTYPVH

-599 WSAGPLTTWAGEK
+599 YSEGPLTTWAGEK
-612 NNASAW
+612 NSASAW
-618 YLYPTTDLEAAVA
+618 YLYPTTDLEVAVA
-631 SLTTITSGVDYSK
+631 SLTTFTSGIDYSK

-671 KTYKQQVTAALAS
+671 ITYKQQVTEALAS
-684 NNVTTM
+684 NDVATM

-703 QITADRTT
+703 LITAEKT
-711 AYGRLTINQPT
+711 AAYATLTINQPT

-729 KSNRDTYM
+729 KGKANNKYMAAASSNAQM
-737 TSNIVLC
+737 TMVSNADLA
-744 GNSNYY
+744 S
-750 LETVT
+750 
-755 NSDNNYTIFYIDAD
+755 TIFIVCEGNAINNQTAY
-769 NKLLS
+769 KLLS
-774 YATGLYVGSFASDAS
+774 YNTGYYTKETRANGALADAA
-789 SRNQTYNQWTLP
+789 N
-801 GVGEAGTAFTFAE
+801 
-814 GSVVGKYKLR
+814 SVLMKTSE
-824 PGNNREIY
+824 GNNSGYYTLYTDYSGSKYIY
-832 TYPRYVSSVQ
+832 DNNTVVDRNGTYK
-842 TYIVEGGTTGQTSA
+842 A
-856 DYNWTIEE
+856 NNCDWTIEE
-864 VTWLPIPVSSTY
+864 VTWLPIPVSRTY

-884 VNLALTDTY
+884 VNIALTDQY
-893 YSKDGRMKFY
+893 YAKDARMKFY
-903 TGRLDDEGYV
+903 TGRLDNEGYV
-913 VLDKVNN
+913 VLDKVND

-927 YVIELTSETDYTN
+927 YVIELTSESGYGN

-948 DSAPAIEESTYDLR
+948 DSAPAIDANTYDLR
-962 GGLETVTKPEGTI
+962 GGLETVATPTDQGTI
-975 YTLQAAWDDT
+975 YTLQAAWDDKT
-985 TDDNNS
+985 GDNNS
-991 TTNVA
+991 ATNVA

-1008 RAYLPVSGTQPVKG
+1008 RAYLPVSGTQTVKG
-1022 MRFNEGTTTRIES
+1022 LRFNEGTTTRIES
-1035 LEAGQTHKIDAY
+1035 LEAGQTHEIEVY

>member
-14 LFTGAMTS
+14 LFLGTMTS

-30 TEASGDTPATDYVY
+30 TEAINDTPATDYVY
-44 FIKGAASGINT
+44 FIRGGASGINT

-76 HTTVLPTAEGATL
+76 HTTVLPTADGATL

-108 SVGASKYL
+108 SVGAGKYL
-116 AANQSTPTAGTDKVT
+116 AAKETTPTGGPDKVT
-131 LSEEQ
+131 LSTEK

-145 NDGATPNGIIDIVPG
+145 NDGTTPNGIIDIVPG

-172 IHGGI
+172 IHGGVSL
-177 DATDATKYIGL
+177 TKYIGL

-202 ANLAALNAFR
+202 ADLATLNAFR
-212 TQASDLVVYSSE
+212 TQASALVYSSE
-224 SDYYRYSKAIP
+224 PQDYLYSKAILE
-235 GSIPTADYQDWTLDD
+235 SFPTGDYAEWTLDA

-298 SSTFVAGSHGIWK
+298 SSTFVAGSQGIWK

-327 PITVMVK
+327 PITVMVN
-334 NAPPRT
+334 NAPRT
-340 FTTLNLSPVDGKEGI
+340 FTTLNFSTVDGKEGI

-365 TGFSV
+365 GGFSV

-379 ADGGINASDNRWAF
+379 TAGGINAKDNRWAF

-413 GWRYKDTETS
+413 GWRSLNGTEP
-423 YNSIKNGGFFTDPHS
+423 YISIKNGGFFADPLS
-438 DMTPYDFVLLDPSGA
+438 NIDAYEFALLDPNGA
-453 VVDGVTPEVD
+453 VVDGVTPEVNH
-463 SEHHT
+463 ENHT
-468 ITATLSVL
+468 ITATLSEL

-489 GTAASKSITSFQTNS
+489 GTSASKSITSFQTNS

-530 YTIQSAYFGSKQYI
+530 YTIQSAYFGSKQFI
-544 KLSTSENQ
+544 KLTASTNN

-561 DESEASH
+561 NESEASH

-577 NQYTLKARGNNYPVH
+577 NQYTLKARGNTYPVH

-599 WSAGPLTTWAGEK
+599 YSEGPLTTWASEK

-618 YLYPTTDLEAAVA
+618 YLYPTTDREAAVA

-671 KTYKQQVTAALAS
+671 KTYKQQVTEALAS

-703 QITADRTT
+703 LITAEKTT
-711 AYGRLTINQPT
+711 AYTTLTINQPT

-729 KSNRDTYM
+729 KGKASNKYM
-737 TSNIVLC
+737 AAASSNAQMTMTPTADLA
-744 GNSNYY
+744 S
-750 LETVT
+750 
-755 NSDNNYTIFYIDAD
+755 TIFIVCEGNAINNQTAY
-769 NKLLS
+769 KLLS
-774 YATGLYVGSFASDAS
+774 YNTGYYTKETRANGALAAAA
-789 SRNQTYNQWTLP
+789 N
-801 GVGEAGTAFTFAE
+801 
-814 GSVVGKYKLR
+814 SVLMKTSE
-824 PGNNREIY
+824 GNNSGYYTLYTDYSGSKYIY
-832 TYPRYVSSVQ
+832 DNNTVVDRNGTYK
-842 TYIVEGGTTGQTSA
+842 A
-856 DYNWTIEE
+856 NNCDWTIEE
-864 VTWLPIPVSSTY
+864 VTWLPIPVSRTY

-884 VNLALTDTY
+884 VDIALTDTY
-893 YSKDGRMKFY
+893 YAKDARMKFY

-913 VLDKVNN
+913 VLDKVND

-927 YVIELTSETDYTN
+927 YVIELTSETN
-940 GCQYLKIA
+940 GYANNCQYLKIA
-948 DSAPAIEESTYDLR
+948 DSAPAIDASTYNLR
-962 GGLETVTKPEGTI
+962 GGLETIAKPTDQGTI
-975 YTLQAAWDDT
+975 YTLQAAWDET
-985 TDDNNS
+985 ADNNNS
-991 TTNVA
+991 ATNVA

-1022 MRFNEGTTTRIES
+1022 LRFNEGTTTRIES
-1035 LEAGQTHKIDAY
+1035 LEAGQTHEIEVY

>member
-1 MRNRFTLLAMLIF
+1 MRNRFTILTMLIF
-14 LFTGAMTS
+14 LFLGTMTS

-30 TEASGDTPATDYVY
+30 TESSDYVY
-44 FIKGAASGINT
+44 FIKGAGSDINT

-61 PDNVEGTSGTVPAIV
+61 PDNDGGTSGTVPAIV
-76 HTTVLPTAEGATL
+76 HTTDLPTANGATL

-108 SVGASKYL
+108 SVGAGKYL
-116 AANQSTPTAGTDKVT
+116 AAKETTPTGGPDKVT
-131 LSEEQ
+131 LSTEK

-145 NDGATPNGIIDIVPG
+145 NDGTTPNGIIDIVPG

-172 IHGGI
+172 IHGGVSL
-177 DATDATKYIGL
+177 TKYIGL

-202 ANLAALNAFR
+202 ADLATLNAFR
-212 TQASDLVVYSSE
+212 TQASALVYSSE
-224 SDYYRYSKAIP
+224 PQDYLYSKAILE
-235 GSIPTADYQDWTLDD
+235 SFPTGDYAEWTLDA

-298 SSTFVAGSHGIWK
+298 SSTFVAGSPGIWK
-311 VTNNGSTVTIT
+311 VTNNGSTVTIM
-322 NANSD
+322 NSNGD
-327 PITVMVK
+327 PITVMVN
-334 NAPPRT
+334 NAPRT
-340 FTTLNLSPVDGKEGI
+340 FTTLNFSTVDGKEGI

-365 TGFSV
+365 GGFSV

-379 ADGGINASDNRWAF
+379 TAGGINAKDNRWAF
-393 TPIAGTPYDVLVR
+393 TPIAGTPYDVLVSD
-406 APQNYTL
+406 PVNYAL
-413 GWRYKDTETS
+413 GWRYSGTETS
-423 YNSIKNGGFFTDPHS
+423 YSSIKDGGFFADPTNNIS
-438 DMTPYDFVLLDPSGA
+438 NFEFALLDQNGNA
-453 VVDGVTPEVD
+453 VADNTPVID
-463 SEHHT
+463 SENHP
-468 ITATLSVL
+468 ITATLSEI

-489 GTAASKSITSFQTNS
+489 GTSASKSITSFQTQS
-504 NGLGWEV
+504 NKLGWEV

-530 YTIQSAYFGSKQYI
+530 YTIQSAYFGSKQFI
-544 KLSTSENQ
+544 KLSASSNN

-561 DESEASH
+561 NESEASH

-599 WSAGPLTTWAGEK
+599 YSEGPLTTWAGEK
-612 NNASAW
+612 NSASAW
-618 YLYPTTDLEAAVA
+618 YLYPTTDLEVAVA
-631 SLTTITSGVDYSK
+631 SLTTFTSGIDYSK

-671 KTYKQQVTAALAS
+671 ITYKQQVTEALAS
-684 NNVTTM
+684 NDVATM

-703 QITADRTT
+703 LITAEKT
-711 AYGRLTINQPT
+711 AAYATLTINQPT

-729 KSNRDTYM
+729 KGKANNKYMAAASSNAQM
-737 TSNIVLC
+737 TMVSNADLA
-744 GNSNYY
+744 S
-750 LETVT
+750 
-755 NSDNNYTIFYIDAD
+755 TIFIVCEGNAINNQTAY
-769 NKLLS
+769 KLLS
-774 YATGLYVGSFASDAS
+774 YNTGYYTKETRANGALADAA
-789 SRNQTYNQWTLP
+789 N
-801 GVGEAGTAFTFAE
+801 
-814 GSVVGKYKLR
+814 SVLMKTSE
-824 PGNNREIY
+824 GNNSGYYTLYTDYSGSKYIY
-832 TYPRYVSSVQ
+832 DNNTVVDRNGTYK
-842 TYIVEGGTTGQTSA
+842 A
-856 DYNWTIEE
+856 NNCDWTIEE

-884 VNLALTDTY
+884 VNIALTDQY
-893 YSKDGRMKFY
+893 YEKDARMKFY
-903 TGRLDDEGYV
+903 TGRLDNEGYV
-913 VLDKVNN
+913 VLDKVND

-927 YVIELTSETDYTN
+927 YVIELTSESGYGN

-948 DSAPAIEESTYDLR
+948 DSAPAIGVSTYDLC
-962 GGLETVTKPEGTI
+962 GGLETIATPTDQGTI
-975 YTLQAAWDDT
+975 YTLQAAWDDN
-985 TDDNNS
+985 TDDHNS
-991 TTNVA
+991 ATDVA

-1008 RAYLPVSGTQPVKG
+1008 RAYLPVSGTRPVKG
-1022 MRFNEGTTTRIES
+1022 LRFNEGTTTRIES
-1035 LEAGQTHKIDAY
+1035 LEAGQTHEIEVY

>member
-1 MRNRFTLLAMLIF
+1 MRNRFTILTMLIF
-14 LFTGAMTS
+14 LFSGTMTS

-76 HTTVLPTAEGATL
+76 HTTDLPTADGATL

-108 SVGASKYL
+108 SVGAGQYL
-116 AANQSTPTAGTDKVT
+116 AAKETTPTGGPDKVT
-131 LSEEQ
+131 LSADK

-145 NDGATPNGIIDIVPG
+145 NDGTTPNGIIDIVPG
-160 ALNLNDTQLGWN
+160 ALNLNGTQLGWN
-172 IHGGI
+172 IHGGVGN
-177 DATDATKYIGL
+177 TKYIGL
-188 YDRSDGNS
+188 FDRSDGNS

-212 TQASDLVVYSSE
+212 TQASALVYSSE
-224 SDYYRYSKAIP
+224 SDYYRYSKAIL
-235 GSIPTADYQDWTLDD
+235 GSFPTADYTEWTLDA

-278 GRPKYIYAD
+278 TRPKYIYAD
-287 RNNNPNGYTLQ
+287 RNNNPKGYTLQ
-298 SSTFVAGSHGIWK
+298 SSSMVTDSKGIWK
-311 VTNNGSTVTIT
+311 VTNNGSTVTIM
-322 NANSD
+322 NSNGD
-327 PITVMVK
+327 PITAMVS
-334 NAPPRT
+334 NAPST
-340 FTTLNLSPVDGKEGI
+340 FPTLNLSAVDGKEGI

-365 TGFSV
+365 RGFSV
-370 NNINCLTTW
+370 NDINCLTTW
-379 ADGGINASDNRWAF
+379 TTGGMNAKDNRWVF
-393 TPIAGTPYDVLVR
+393 YPVTGTPYDVFVN

-413 GWRYKDTETS
+413 GWRYPNTETS
-423 YNSIKNGGFFTDPHS
+423 FISIKNGGFFADPTGDTS
-438 DMTPYDFVLLDPSGA
+438 NYEFALLDPNGA
-453 VVDGVTPEVD
+453 VVDGVTPVVD
-463 SEHHT
+463 SENHT
-468 ITATLSVL
+468 ITATLSEL

-489 GTAASKSITSFQTNS
+489 GTSASKSITSFQTQS
-504 NGLGWEV
+504 NKLGWEV

-530 YTIQSAYFGSKQYI
+530 YTIQSAYFGSKQFI
-544 KLSTSENQ
+544 KLSASSNN

-561 DESEASH
+561 DENEASH
-568 FDIDLIDAC
+568 FNINLIASS
-577 NQYTLKARGNNYPVH
+577 NQYTLQATNNNYPVH
-592 GRYMLDN
+592 GQYMIDN

-618 YLYPTTDLEAAVA
+618 VLIPTTDLEAAVA

-658 TTTEGLATLTANY
+658 KTTEGLATLTANY
-671 KTYKQQVTAALAS
+671 ITYKPQVTTALAS

-703 QITADRTT
+703 LITAEKT
-711 AYGRLTINQPT
+711 AAYATLTINQPT

-729 KSNRDTYM
+729 KCKANNKYMAAASSNAQM
-737 TSNIVLC
+737 TMV
-744 GNSNYY
+744 
-750 LETVT
+750 
-755 NSDNNYTIFYIDAD
+755 DNADLASTIFIVCEGNAINNQTAY
-769 NKLLS
+769 KLLS
-774 YATGLYVGSFASDAS
+774 YNTGYYTKETRVNGALAAAANSVLMKTSEGNNYGYYTLYTDYS
-789 SRNQTYNQWTLP
+789 
-801 GVGEAGTAFTFAE
+801 E
-814 GSVVGKYKLR
+814 GSKYIYGGDSNADR
-824 PGNNREIY
+824 NSGYVANRC
-832 TYPRYVSSVQ
+832 
-842 TYIVEGGTTGQTSA
+842 
-856 DYNWTIEE
+856 DWTIEE

-884 VNLALTDTY
+884 VDIALTDTY
-893 YSKDGRMKFY
+893 YGQDIRMKFY

-913 VLDKVNN
+913 VLDKVND

-927 YVIELTSETDYTN
+927 YVIELTSESGYKN

-948 DSAPAIEESTYDLR
+948 DSAPAIEANTYDLR
-962 GGLETVTKPEGTI
+962 GGLETIATPTDQGTI

-985 TDDNNS
+985 TEDHNS
-991 TTNVA
+991 ATDVA

-1022 MRFNEGTTTRIES
+1022 LRFNEGTTTRIES
-1035 LEAGQTHKIDAY
+1035 LEAGQTHEIEVY

>member
-14 LFTGAMTS
+14 LFSGTMTS

-30 TEASGDTPATDYVY
+30 TESSDYLY
-44 FIKGAASGINT
+44 FIKGAASDINT

-61 PDNVEGTSGTVPAIV
+61 PNNEEGTSGTVPAIV
-76 HTTVLPTAEGATL
+76 HTTDLPTADGATL

-108 SVGASKYL
+108 SVGAGKYL
-116 AANQSTPTAGTDKVT
+116 AAKETTPTAGKDKVT
-131 LSEEQ
+131 LSAEK
-136 TDACLWYIP
+136 TNACLWYIP
-145 NDGATPNGIIDIVPG
+145 NDGTTPNGIIDIVPG
-160 ALNLNDTQLGWN
+160 ALSLSNTQVGWN

-202 ANLAALNAFR
+202 ADLATLNAFR
-212 TQASDLVVYSSE
+212 TQASALVYSSE
-224 SDYYRYSKAIP
+224 PQNYLYSKAILE
-235 GSIPTADYQDWTLDD
+235 SFPTGDYAEWTLDA

-278 GRPKYIYAD
+278 DRPKYIYAD

-298 SSTFVAGSHGIWK
+298 SSTFVAGSPGIWK

-327 PITVMVK
+327 PITVMVN
-334 NAPPRT
+334 NAPST
-340 FTTLNLSPVDGKEGI
+340 FPTLNLSTVDGKEGI

-365 TGFSV
+365 RGFSV

-379 ADGGINASDNRWAF
+379 TGGGMNASDNRWAF

-413 GWRYKDTETS
+413 GWRYKNTETS

-453 VVDGVTPEVD
+453 VVDGVTPEVNH
-463 SEHHT
+463 ENHT
-468 ITATLSVL
+468 ITATLSEL
-476 PSGYYRIVSAYTG
+476 PSGYYRIVSAFTG
-489 GTAASKSITSFQTNS
+489 GTSASKSITSFQTQS

-530 YTIQSAYFGSKQYI
+530 YTIQSAYFGSKQFI
-544 KLSTSENQ
+544 KLTASTEQ

-561 DESEASH
+561 DENEASH

-577 NQYTLKARGNNYPVH
+577 NQYTLKARGNSYPVH

-599 WSAGPLTTWAGEK
+599 WSAGQLTTWAGEK

-631 SLTTITSGVDYSK
+631 SLTTITTGVDYSK
-644 QVGTALGQYSEPEG
+644 QVGTALGQYSEPGG

-671 KTYKQQVTAALAS
+671 KTYKEQVTDALAS

-703 QITADRTT
+703 LITAEKTT
-711 AYGRLTINQPT
+711 AYTTLTINQPT

-729 KSNRDTYM
+729 KGKASNKYM
-737 TSNIVLC
+737 AAASSN
-744 GNSNYY
+744 
-750 LETVT
+750 EQMTMT
-755 NSDNNYTIFYIDAD
+755 NNADLASTIFIVCAGNAINNQTAY
-769 NKLLS
+769 KLLS
-774 YATGLYVGSFASDAS
+774 YNTGYYTKETRANGALADAA
-789 SRNQTYNQWTLP
+789 N
-801 GVGEAGTAFTFAE
+801 
-814 GSVVGKYKLR
+814 SVLMKTSE
-824 PGNNREIY
+824 GNNSGYYTLYTDYSEGAKYIY
-832 TYPRYVSSVQ
+832 DNNTVVDRNSTYKA
-842 TYIVEGGTTGQTSA
+842 INC
-856 DYNWTIEE
+856 DWTIEE

-884 VNLALTDTY
+884 VNIALTDQY
-893 YSKDGRMKFY
+893 YAKDARMKFY
-903 TGRLDDEGYV
+903 TGRLDNEGYV
-913 VLDKVNN
+913 VLDKVND

-927 YVIELTSETDYTN
+927 YVIELTSESGYKN

-948 DSAPAIEESTYDLR
+948 DSAPAIEASNYNLR
-962 GGLETVTKPEGTI
+962 GGLETIAKPTDQGTI
-975 YTLQAAWDDT
+975 YTLQAAWDAN
-985 TDDNNS
+985 TDDHNS
-991 TTNVA
+991 VTDVA

-1022 MRFNEGTTTRIES
+1022 LRFNEGTTTRIES
-1035 LEAGQTHKIDAY
+1035 LEAGQTHEIEVY

>member
-1 MRNRFTLLAMLIF
+1 MRNRFTILTMLIF
-14 LFTGAMTS
+14 LFLGTMTS

-30 TEASGDTPATDYVY
+30 TESSDYVY
-44 FIKGAASGINT
+44 FIKGAASDNNT

-61 PDNVEGTSGTVPAIV
+61 PNNDGGTSGTVPAIV
-76 HTTVLPTAEGATL
+76 HTTDLPTADGATL

-108 SVGASKYL
+108 SVGAGKYL
-116 AANQSTPTAGTDKVT
+116 AAKETTPTGGPDKVT
-131 LSEEQ
+131 LSTEK

-145 NDGATPNGIIDIVPG
+145 NDGTTPNGIIDIVPG

-172 IHGGI
+172 IHGGVSL
-177 DATDATKYIGL
+177 TKYIGL

-202 ANLAALNAFR
+202 ADLATLNAFR
-212 TQASDLVVYSSE
+212 TQASALVYSSE
-224 SDYYRYSKAIP
+224 PQDYLYSKAILE
-235 GSIPTADYQDWTLDD
+235 SFPTGDYAEWTLDA

-298 SSTFVAGSHGIWK
+298 SSTFVAGSPGIWK

-327 PITVMVK
+327 PITVMVN
-334 NAPPRT
+334 NAPRT
-340 FTTLNLSPVDGKEGI
+340 FTTLNFSTVDGKEGI

-365 TGFSV
+365 GGFSV

-379 ADGGINASDNRWAF
+379 TAGGINAKDNRWAF
-393 TPIAGTPYDVLVR
+393 TPIAGTPYDVLVS
-406 APQNYTL
+406 APVNYTL
-413 GWRYKDTETS
+413 GCRYPDTETS
-423 YNSIKNGGFFTDPHS
+423 FISIKNGGFFADPTNNIS
-438 DMTPYDFVLLDPSGA
+438 NFEFALLDQDGN
-453 VVDGVTPEVD
+453 VVDGVNPVID
-463 SEHHT
+463 SENHT
-468 ITATLSVL
+468 ITATLSEL

-489 GTAASKSITSFQTNS
+489 GTSASKSITSFQTQS
-504 NGLGWEV
+504 NKLGWEV

-530 YTIQSAYFGSKQYI
+530 YTIQSAYFGSKQFI
-544 KLSTSENQ
+544 KLSASSNN

-561 DESEASH
+561 NESEASH

-599 WSAGPLTTWAGEK
+599 YSEGPLTTWASEK

-618 YLYPTTDLEAAVA
+618 YLYPTTDREAAVA

-671 KTYKQQVTAALAS
+671 ITYKQQVTEALAS
-684 NNVTTM
+684 NDVATM

-703 QITADRTT
+703 LITAEKT
-711 AYGRLTINQPT
+711 AAYATLTINQPT

-729 KSNRDTYM
+729 KGKANNKYMAAASSNAQM
-737 TSNIVLC
+737 TMVSNADLA
-744 GNSNYY
+744 S
-750 LETVT
+750 
-755 NSDNNYTIFYIDAD
+755 TIFIVCEGNAINNQTAY
-769 NKLLS
+769 KLLS
-774 YATGLYVGSFASDAS
+774 YNTGYYTKETRANGALADAA
-789 SRNQTYNQWTLP
+789 N
-801 GVGEAGTAFTFAE
+801 
-814 GSVVGKYKLR
+814 SVLMKTSE
-824 PGNNREIY
+824 GNNSGYYTLYTDYSGSKYIY
-832 TYPRYVSSVQ
+832 DNNTVVDRNGTYK
-842 TYIVEGGTTGQTSA
+842 A
-856 DYNWTIEE
+856 NNCDWTIEE

-884 VNLALTDTY
+884 VNIALTDQY
-893 YSKDGRMKFY
+893 YEKDARMKFY
-903 TGRLDDEGYV
+903 TGRLDNEGYV
-913 VLDKVNN
+913 VLDKVND

-927 YVIELTSETDYTN
+927 YVIELTSESGYGN

-948 DSAPAIEESTYDLR
+948 DSAPAIGVSTYDLR
-962 GGLETVTKPEGTI
+962 GGLETIATPTDQGTI
-975 YTLQAAWDDT
+975 YTLQAAWDDN
-985 TDDNNS
+985 TDDHNS
-991 TTNVA
+991 ATDVA

-1008 RAYLPVSGTQPVKG
+1008 RAYLPVSDTQPVKG
-1022 MRFNEGTTTRIES
+1022 LRFNEGTTTRIES
-1035 LEAGQTHKIDAY
+1035 LEAGQTHEIDAY

>member
-14 LFTGAMTS
+14 LFSGTMTS

-61 PDNVEGTSGTVPAIV
+61 PDNVEDTSGTVPAIV
-76 HTTVLPTAEGATL
+76 HTTVLPTADGATL

-108 SVGASKYL
+108 SVGAGKYL
-116 AANQSTPTAGTDKVT
+116 AAKETTPTAGKDKVT
-131 LSEEQ
+131 LSAEK

-145 NDGATPNGIIDIVPG
+145 NDGTTPNGIIDIVPG
-160 ALNLNDTQLGWN
+160 ALSLSNTQVGWN
-172 IHGGI
+172 IHGG
-177 DATDATKYIGL
+177 TGATKYIGL

-212 TQASDLVVYSSE
+212 TQASDLVVYSLE

-235 GSIPTADYQDWTLDD
+235 GSLPTADYAEWTLDA
-250 ANTLVSSIGSL
+250 ANTLVNSIGSL

-278 GRPKYIYAD
+278 SRPKYIYAD

-298 SSTFVAGSHGIWK
+298 SSTFVAGSHGVWK

-327 PITVMVK
+327 PITVMVN
-334 NAPPRT
+334 NAPST
-340 FTTLNLSPVDGKEGI
+340 FTTLNLSTVDGKEGI

-365 TGFSV
+365 GDNTTV
-370 NNINCLTTW
+370 NGIKCLTTRT
-379 ADGGINASDNRWAF
+379 DGGINASDNRWAF
-393 TPIAGTPYDVLVR
+393 TPITGNPYDVIVS
-406 APQNYTL
+406 APTNYTL
-413 GWRYKDTETS
+413 GWRYSNTETS

-438 DMTPYDFVLLDPSGA
+438 DMTAYDFVLLDPSGA
-453 VVDGVTPEVD
+453 VVDGVTPEVNH
-463 SEHHT
+463 ENHT
-468 ITATLSVL
+468 ITATLSEL

-489 GTAASKSITSFQTNS
+489 GTSASKSITSFQTQS

-511 TDANNGEQYWNI
+511 TNANNGEQYWNI

-544 KLSTSENQ
+544 KLNASENQ

-568 FDIDLIDAC
+568 FNIAIIASS
-577 NQYTLKARGNNYPVH
+577 NQYTLQATNNTYPVH
-592 GRYMLDN
+592 GRYMSDS
-599 WSAGPLTTWAGEK
+599 WSAGQLTTWEGDK
-612 NNASAW
+612 NSASAW
-618 YLYPTTDLEAAVA
+618 CLYQTTDLEAAVA

-644 QVGTALGQYSEPEG
+644 QVGTALGQYSEPGG

-671 KTYKQQVTAALAS
+671 ITYKQQVTEALAS

-703 QITADRTT
+703 LITAEKT
-711 AYGRLTINQPT
+711 AAYATVTINQPT

-729 KSNRDTYM
+729 KCKANNKYMAAASSNAQM
-737 TSNIVLC
+737 TMD
-744 GNSNYY
+744 
-750 LETVT
+750 
-755 NSDNNYTIFYIDAD
+755 DNADLASTIFIVCEGNAINSQTAY
-769 NKLLS
+769 KLLS
-774 YATGLYVGSFASDAS
+774 YNTGYYTKDTHSNGALAAAA
-789 SRNQTYNQWTLP
+789 N
-801 GVGEAGTAFTFAE
+801 
-814 GSVVGKYKLR
+814 SVLMKTSE
-824 PGNNREIY
+824 GNNSGYYTLFTDYSGSKYIY
-832 TYPRYVSSVQ
+832 GGDSNTDRHSNYV
-842 TYIVEGGTTGQTSA
+842 A
-856 DYNWTIEE
+856 NRCDWTIEE

-884 VNLALTDTY
+884 VDIALTDHQHY
-893 YSKDGRMKFY
+893 AKDARMKFY

-913 VLDKVNN
+913 VLDKVND

-927 YVIELTSETDYTN
+927 YVIELTSESGYKN

-948 DSAPAIEESTYDLR
+948 DSAPAIEASTYNLR
-962 GGLETVTKPEGTI
+962 GGLETIAKPTDQGTI
-975 YTLQAAWDDT
+975 YTLQAAWDDN
-985 TDDNNS
+985 TDDHNS
-991 TTNVA
+991 ATDVA

-1008 RAYLPVSGTQPVKG
+1008 RAYLPVSGTLPVKG
-1022 MRFNEGTTTRIES
+1022 LRFNEGTTTRIES
-1035 LEAGQTHKIDAY
+1035 LEAGQTHEIEVY

>member
-1 MRNRFTLLAMLIF
+1 MRNRFTILTMLIF
-14 LFTGAMTS
+14 LFSGTMTS

-30 TEASGDTPATDYVY
+30 TESSDYVY

-61 PDNVEGTSGTVPAIV
+61 PNNDGGTIAAIV
-76 HTTVLPTAEGATL
+76 HTTVLPTADGATL

-108 SVGASKYL
+108 SVGAGKYL
-116 AANQSTPTAGTDKVT
+116 AAKETTPTAGKDKVT
-131 LSEEQ
+131 LSAEK

-145 NDGATPNGIIDIVPG
+145 NDDTMPNGIIDIVPG
-160 ALNLNDTQLGWN
+160 ALNLNGTSLGWN
-172 IHGGI
+172 IHGG
-177 DATDATKYIGL
+177 TGATKYIGL
-188 YDRSDGNS
+188 FDRSDGNS

-212 TQASDLVVYSSE
+212 TQASDLVIYSSE

-235 GSIPTADYQDWTLDD
+235 GSLPTADYAEWTLDA

-298 SSTFVAGSHGIWK
+298 SSTFVAGSPGIWK
-311 VTNNGSTVTIT
+311 VTNNGSTVTIM
-322 NANSD
+322 NSNGD
-327 PITVMVK
+327 PITAMVSS
-334 NAPPRT
+334 APST
-340 FTTLNLSPVDGKEGI
+340 FPTLNLSAVDGKEGI

-365 TGFSV
+365 GGFSV

-379 ADGGINASDNRWAF
+379 TDGGMNAKDNRWAF
-393 TPIAGTPYDVLVR
+393 TPVAGTPYDVLVR
-406 APQNYTL
+406 APQNYTF
-413 GWRYKDTETS
+413 GWRYPGGT
-423 YNSIKNGGFFTDPHS
+423 YISIKNGGFFADPTGNTS
-438 DMTPYDFVLLDPSGA
+438 NYEFALLDPNGA
-453 VVDGVTPEVD
+453 VVDGVTPVVD
-463 SEHHT
+463 SENHT
-468 ITATLSVL
+468 ITATLSEL
-476 PSGYYRIVSAYTG
+476 LSGYYRIVSAFTG
-489 GTAASKSITSFQTNS
+489 GTSASKSITSFQTQS

-599 WSAGPLTTWAGEK
+599 WSAGQLTTWAGEK

-618 YLYPTTDLEAAVA
+618 YLYPTTDREAAVA

-671 KTYKQQVTAALAS
+671 KTYKQQVTEALAS

-690 ETAFNNFKTNVSD
+690 ETAFNNFKTNVSNL
-703 QITADRTT
+703 ITAEKT
-711 AYGRLTINQPT
+711 AAYARLTINQPT

-729 KSNRDTYM
+729 KCKANNKYMAAASSNAQM
-737 TSNIVLC
+737 TMA
-744 GNSNYY
+744 
-750 LETVT
+750 
-755 NSDNNYTIFYIDAD
+755 DNADLASTIFIVCAGNAINNQTAY
-769 NKLLS
+769 KLLS
-774 YATGLYVGSFASDAS
+774 YNTGYYTKD
-789 SRNQTYNQWTLP
+789 TYSNGAL
-801 GVGEAGTAFTFAE
+801 AAAAN
-814 GSVVGKYKLR
+814 SVLMKTSE
-824 PGNNREIY
+824 GNNYGYYTLFTDYSGSKYIY
-832 TYPRYVSSVQ
+832 GGDSNTDRHGNYV
-842 TYIVEGGTTGQTSA
+842 A
-856 DYNWTIEE
+856 NRCDWTIEE

-884 VNLALTDTY
+884 VNIALTDTY
-893 YSKDGRMKFY
+893 YSKDARMKFY

-913 VLDKVNN
+913 VLDKVND

-927 YVIELTSETDYTN
+927 YVIELTSESGYKN

-948 DSAPAIEESTYDLR
+948 DSAPAIEASTYNLR
-962 GGLETVTKPEGTI
+962 GGLETIAKPTDQGTI
-975 YTLQAAWDDT
+975 YTLQAAWDAN
-985 TDDNNS
+985 TDDHNS
-991 TTNVA
+991 ATDVA

-1022 MRFNEGTTTRIES
+1022 LRFNEGTTTRIES
-1035 LEAGQTHKIDAY
+1035 LEAGQTHEIEVY

>member
-14 LFTGAMTS
+14 LFSGTMTS

-30 TEASGDTPATDYVY
+30 TEASVDTPATDYVY
-44 FIKGAASGINT
+44 FIRGGASGINT

-76 HTTVLPTAEGATL
+76 HTETLPTADGATL

-108 SVGASKYL
+108 SVGAGKYL
-116 AANQSTPTAGTDKVT
+116 AAKQTTPTGGPDKVT
-131 LSEEQ
+131 LSADK

-145 NDGATPNGIIDIVPG
+145 NDGTTPNGIIDIVPG
-160 ALNLNDTQLGWN
+160 ALNLNGTQLGWN
-172 IHGGI
+172 IHGGVSY
-177 DATDATKYIGL
+177 TKYIGL

-212 TQASDLVVYSSE
+212 TQASALVYSSE
-224 SDYYRYSKAIP
+224 SDYYRYSKAIL
-235 GSIPTADYQDWTLDD
+235 GSFPTADYTEWTLDA

-278 GRPKYIYAD
+278 TRPKYIYAD
-287 RNNNPNGYTLQ
+287 RNNNPKGYTLQ
-298 SSTFVAGSHGIWK
+298 SSSMVTDSKGIWK
-311 VTNNGSTVTIT
+311 VTNNGSTVTIM
-322 NANSD
+322 NSNGD
-327 PITVMVK
+327 PITAMVS
-334 NAPPRT
+334 NAPST
-340 FTTLNLSPVDGKEGI
+340 FPTLNLSAVDGKEGI

-365 TGFSV
+365 RGFSV
-370 NNINCLTTW
+370 NDINCLTTW
-379 ADGGINASDNRWAF
+379 TTGGMNAKDNRWAF
-393 TPIAGTPYDVLVR
+393 YPVAGTPYDVFVN

-413 GWRYKDTETS
+413 GWRYPNTETS
-423 YNSIKNGGFFTDPHS
+423 FISIKNGGFFADPTGDTS
-438 DMTPYDFVLLDPSGA
+438 NYEFALLDPNGA
-453 VVDGVTPEVD
+453 VVDGVTPVVD
-463 SEHHT
+463 SENHT
-468 ITATLSVL
+468 ITATLSEL

-489 GTAASKSITSFQTNS
+489 GTSASKSITSFQTQS
-504 NGLGWEV
+504 NKLGWEV

-530 YTIQSAYFGSKQYI
+530 YTIQSAYFGSKQFI
-544 KLSTSENQ
+544 KLSASSNN

-561 DESEASH
+561 DENEASH
-568 FDIDLIDAC
+568 FNINLIASS
-577 NQYTLKARGNNYPVH
+577 NQYTLQATNNNYPVH
-592 GRYMLDN
+592 GQYMIDN

-618 YLYPTTDLEAAVA
+618 VLIPTTDLEAAVA

-671 KTYKQQVTAALAS
+671 ITYKPQVTTALAS

-703 QITADRTT
+703 LITTERTT

-729 KSNRDTYM
+729 KGKASNKYM
-737 TSNIVLC
+737 AAESSNAQMKMV
-744 GNSNYY
+744 
-750 LETVT
+750 
-755 NSDNNYTIFYIDAD
+755 NNADPASTIFIVCEGNAINNQTAY
-769 NKLLS
+769 KLLS
-774 YATGLYVGSFASDAS
+774 YNTGYYTKETRVNGALFADA
-789 SRNQTYNQWTLP
+789 N
-801 GVGEAGTAFTFAE
+801 
-814 GSVVGKYKLR
+814 SVLMKTSE
-824 PGNNREIY
+824 GNNSGYYTLYTDYSEGAKYIY
-832 TYPRYVSSVQ
+832 DNNTVVDRNSTYK
-842 TYIVEGGTTGQTSA
+842 A
-856 DYNWTIEE
+856 NNCDWTIEE

-876 RFGTFFSP
+876 KFGTFFSP
-884 VNLALTDTY
+884 VDIALTDTHY
-893 YSKDGRMKFY
+893 AKDARMKFY

-913 VLDKVNN
+913 VLDKVND

-927 YVIELTSETDYTN
+927 YVIELTSQSGYEN

-948 DSAPAIEESTYDLR
+948 DSAPAIEANTYDLR

-985 TDDNNS
+985 TEDHNS
-991 TTNVA
+991 ATDVA

-1008 RAYLPVSGTQPVKG
+1008 RAYLPVSGTQTVKG
-1022 MRFNEGTTTRIES
+1022 LRFNEGTTTRIES
-1035 LEAGQTHKIDAY
+1035 LEVGQTHKIDAY

>member
-1 MRNRFTLLAMLIF
+1 MRNRFTILTMLIF
-14 LFTGAMTS
+14 LFSGTMTS

-30 TEASGDTPATDYVY
+30 TESSDYVY
-44 FIKGAASGINT
+44 FIKGSASGINT

-61 PDNVEGTSGTVPAIV
+61 PDNDGGTSVTVPAIV
-76 HTTVLPTAEGATL
+76 HTTVLPTADGAT
-89 ANYQFK
+89 NYQFK

-108 SVGASKYL
+108 SVGAGKYL
-116 AANQSTPTAGTDKVT
+116 AAKETTPTGGPDKVT
-131 LSEEQ
+131 LSAEK

-145 NDGATPNGIIDIVPG
+145 NDGTTPNGIIDIVPG
-160 ALNLNDTQLGWN
+160 ALNLNGTSLGWN
-172 IHGGI
+172 IHGG
-177 DATDATKYIGL
+177 TGETKYIGL

-202 ANLAALNAFR
+202 ADLATLNAFR
-212 TQASDLVVYSSE
+212 TQVSDLVVYSSE
-224 SDYYRYSKAIP
+224 NDYYRYSKAIP
-235 GSIPTADYQDWTLDD
+235 GSIPTADYAEWTLDA
-250 ANTLVSSIGSL
+250 ANTLVNSIGSL

-272 KNCATD
+272 KNCATGD
-278 GRPKYIYAD
+278 RPKYIYAD

-298 SSTFVAGSHGIWK
+298 SSTFVAGSQGIWK

-327 PITVMVK
+327 PITVMVD
-334 NAPPRT
+334 NAPRT
-340 FTTLNLSPVDGKEGI
+340 FTTLNFSTVDGKEGI

-365 TGFSV
+365 GGFSV

-379 ADGGINASDNRWAF
+379 TAGGINAKDNRWAF

-413 GWRYKDTETS
+413 GWRYSGTETS
-423 YNSIKNGGFFTDPHS
+423 YSSIKDGGFFADPHS
-438 DMTPYDFVLLDPSGA
+438 DMTHYDFVLLDPSGA
-453 VVDGVTPEVD
+453 VVDGVTPEVNH
-463 SEHHT
+463 ENHT
-468 ITATLSVL
+468 ITATLSEL

-489 GTAASKSITSFQTNS
+489 GTSASKSITSFQTNS

-544 KLSTSENQ
+544 KLNASENQ

-561 DESEASH
+561 NESEASH

-599 WSAGPLTTWAGEK
+599 YSEGPLTTWASEK

-644 QVGTALGQYSEPEG
+644 QVGTALGQYSEPGG

-671 KTYKQQVTAALAS
+671 KTYKQQVTEALAS

-703 QITADRTT
+703 LITADKRT
-711 AYGRLTINQPT
+711 AYAALTINQPT

-729 KSNRDTYM
+729 KCKANNKYMAAASSNAQM
-737 TSNIVLC
+737 TMA
-744 GNSNYY
+744 
-750 LETVT
+750 
-755 NSDNNYTIFYIDAD
+755 DNDDLASTIFIVCAGNAINNQAAY
-769 NKLLS
+769 KLLS
-774 YATGLYVGSFASDAS
+774 YNTGYYTKDTYSNGALAAAANSVLMKTSD
-789 SRNQTYNQWTLP
+789 
-801 GVGEAGTAFTFAE
+801 
-814 GSVVGKYKLR
+814 
-824 PGNNREIY
+824 GNNSGYYTLYTDYSAGGRFIY
-832 TYPRYVSSVQ
+832 GDDSNTNRHSNYV
-842 TYIVEGGTTGQTSA
+842 A
-856 DYNWTIEE
+856 NRCDWTIEE

-884 VNLALTDTY
+884 VDIALTDTY
-893 YSKDGRMKFY
+893 YSKDARMKFY

-913 VLDKVNN
+913 VLDKVND

-927 YVIELTSETDYTN
+927 YVIELTSESGYKN

-948 DSAPAIEESTYDLR
+948 DSAPAIEASTYNLR
-962 GGLETVTKPEGTI
+962 GGLETIAKPTDQGTI
-975 YTLQAAWDDT
+975 YTLQAAWDDN
-985 TDDNNS
+985 TDDHNS
-991 TTNVA
+991 VTDVA

-1022 MRFNEGTTTRIES
+1022 LRFNEGTTTRIES
-1035 LEAGQTHKIDAY
+1035 LEAGQTHEIEVY

>member
-14 LFTGAMTS
+14 LFLGTMTS

-30 TEASGDTPATDYVY
+30 TEAINDTPATDYVY
-44 FIKGAASGINT
+44 FIRGGASGINT

-76 HTTVLPTAEGATL
+76 HTTVLPTADGATL

-95 IYASST
+95 IYASPT

-108 SVGASKYL
+108 SVGAGKYL
-116 AANQSTPTAGTDKVT
+116 AAKETTPTAGKDKVT
-131 LSEEQ
+131 LSAEK

-145 NDGATPNGIIDIVPG
+145 NDGTTPNGIIDIVPG
-160 ALNLNDTQLGWN
+160 ALSLSNTQVGWN
-172 IHGGI
+172 IHGG
-177 DATDATKYIGL
+177 TGETKYIGL

-235 GSIPTADYQDWTLDD
+235 GSIPTADYQDWTLDA
-250 ANTLVSSIGSL
+250 ANALVNSIGSL

-272 KNCATD
+272 KNCATGD
-278 GRPKYIYAD
+278 RPKYIYAD

-298 SSTFVAGSHGIWK
+298 SSTFVAGSQGIWK

-327 PITVMVK
+327 PITVMVN
-334 NAPPRT
+334 NAPRT
-340 FTTLNLSPVDGKEGI
+340 FTTLNFSTVDGKEGI

-365 TGFSV
+365 GGFSV

-379 ADGGINASDNRWAF
+379 TAGGINAKDNRWAF

-413 GWRYKDTETS
+413 GWRSLNGTEP
-423 YNSIKNGGFFTDPHS
+423 YISIKNGGFFADPLSNMDAHE
-438 DMTPYDFVLLDPSGA
+438 FALLDPNGA
-453 VVDGVTPEVD
+453 VVDGVTPEVNH
-463 SEHHT
+463 ENHT
-468 ITATLSVL
+468 ITATLSEL

-489 GTAASKSITSFQTNS
+489 GTSASKSITSFQTNS

-544 KLSTSENQ
+544 KLNASENQ

-561 DESEASH
+561 NESEASH

-599 WSAGPLTTWAGEK
+599 YSEGPLTTWASEK

-618 YLYPTTDLEAAVA
+618 YLYPTTDREAGIA

-644 QVGTALGQYSEPEG
+644 QVGTALGQYSEPGG

-671 KTYKQQVTAALAS
+671 KTYKEQVTDALAS

-703 QITADRTT
+703 LITAEKTT
-711 AYGRLTINQPT
+711 AYTTLTINQPT

-729 KSNRDTYM
+729 KGKASNKYM
-737 TSNIVLC
+737 AAASSN
-744 GNSNYY
+744 
-750 LETVT
+750 EQMTMT
-755 NSDNNYTIFYIDAD
+755 NNADLASTIFIVCAGNAINNQTAY
-769 NKLLS
+769 KLLS
-774 YATGLYVGSFASDAS
+774 YNTGYYTKETRANGALAAAA
-789 SRNQTYNQWTLP
+789 N
-801 GVGEAGTAFTFAE
+801 
-814 GSVVGKYKLR
+814 SVLMKTSE
-824 PGNNREIY
+824 GNNSGYYTLYTDDSGSKYIY
-832 TYPRYVSSVQ
+832 DNNTVVDRNSTYKA
-842 TYIVEGGTTGQTSA
+842 INC
-856 DYNWTIEE
+856 DWTIEE
-864 VTWLPIPVSSTY
+864 VTWLPIPVSRTY

-884 VNLALTDTY
+884 VNIALTDQY
-893 YSKDGRMKFY
+893 YAKDARMKFY
-903 TGRLDDEGYV
+903 TGRLDNEGYV
-913 VLDKVNN
+913 VLDKVND

-927 YVIELTSETDYTN
+927 YVIELTSETN
-940 GCQYLKIA
+940 GYANNCQYLKIA
-948 DSAPAIEESTYDLR
+948 DSAPAIDENTYNLR
-962 GGLETVTKPEGTI
+962 GGLETIATPTDQGTI
-975 YTLQAAWDDT
+975 YTLQAAWDDN
-985 TDDNNS
+985 TDDHNS
-991 TTNVA
+991 ATDVA

-1008 RAYLPVSGTQPVKG
+1008 RAYLPVSDTQPVKG
-1022 MRFNEGTTTRIES
+1022 LRFNEGTTTRIES
-1035 LEAGQTHKIDAY
+1035 LEAGQTHEIDAY

>member
-14 LFTGAMTS
+14 LFSGTMTS

-30 TEASGDTPATDYVY
+30 TEAIDDTPATDYVY
-44 FIKGAASGINT
+44 FIRGGASGINT

-61 PDNVEGTSGTVPAIV
+61 PDNDGGTSGTVPAIV
-76 HTTVLPTAEGATL
+76 HTTVLPTADGATL

-108 SVGASKYL
+108 SVGAGKYL
-116 AANQSTPTAGTDKVT
+116 AAKETTPTAGKDKVT
-131 LSEEQ
+131 LSAEK

-145 NDGATPNGIIDIVPG
+145 NDGTTPNGIIDIVPG
-160 ALNLNDTQLGWN
+160 ALSLSNTQVGWN
-172 IHGGI
+172 IHGG
-177 DATDATKYIGL
+177 TGETKYIGL

-235 GSIPTADYQDWTLDD
+235 GSIPTADYQDWTLDA
-250 ANTLVSSIGSL
+250 ANALVNSIGSL

-272 KNCATD
+272 KNCATGD
-278 GRPKYIYAD
+278 RPKYIYAD

-298 SSTFVAGSHGIWK
+298 SSTFVAGSQGIWK

-327 PITVMVK
+327 PITVMVN
-334 NAPPRT
+334 NAPRT
-340 FTTLNLSPVDGKEGI
+340 FTTLNFSTVDGKEGI

-365 TGFSV
+365 GGFSV

-379 ADGGINASDNRWAF
+379 TAGGINAKDNRWAF

-413 GWRYKDTETS
+413 GLRSLNGTEP
-423 YNSIKNGGFFTDPHS
+423 YISIKNGGFFADPLS
-438 DMTPYDFVLLDPSGA
+438 NMDAYEFALLDPNGA
-453 VVDGVTPEVD
+453 VVDGVTPEVNH
-463 SEHHT
+463 ENHT
-468 ITATLSVL
+468 ITATLSEL

-489 GTAASKSITSFQTNS
+489 GTSASKSITSFQTNS

-544 KLSTSENQ
+544 KLNASENQ

-561 DESEASH
+561 NESEASH

-599 WSAGPLTTWAGEK
+599 YSEGPLTTWASEK

-618 YLYPTTDLEAAVA
+618 YLYPTTDREAGIA

-644 QVGTALGQYSEPEG
+644 QVGTALGQYSEPGG

-671 KTYKQQVTAALAS
+671 KTYKQQVTDALAS

-703 QITADRTT
+703 LITAEKTT
-711 AYGRLTINQPT
+711 AYTTLTINQPT

-729 KSNRDTYM
+729 KGKASNKYM
-737 TSNIVLC
+737 AAASSN
-744 GNSNYY
+744 
-750 LETVT
+750 EQMTMT
-755 NSDNNYTIFYIDAD
+755 NNADLASTIFIVCAGNAINNQTAY
-769 NKLLS
+769 KLLS
-774 YATGLYVGSFASDAS
+774 YNTGYYTKETRANGALAAAA
-789 SRNQTYNQWTLP
+789 N
-801 GVGEAGTAFTFAE
+801 
-814 GSVVGKYKLR
+814 SVLMKTSE
-824 PGNNREIY
+824 GNNSGYYTLYTDDSGSKYIY
-832 TYPRYVSSVQ
+832 DNNTVVDRNSTYKA
-842 TYIVEGGTTGQTSA
+842 INC
-856 DYNWTIEE
+856 DWTIEE
-864 VTWLPIPVSSTY
+864 VTWLPIPVSRTY

-884 VNLALTDTY
+884 VDIALTDTY
-893 YSKDGRMKFY
+893 YAKDARMKFY

-913 VLDKVNN
+913 VLDKVND

-927 YVIELTSETDYTN
+927 YVIELTSETN
-940 GCQYLKIA
+940 GYANNCQYLKIA
-948 DSAPAIEESTYDLR
+948 DSAPAIDASTYNLR
-962 GGLETVTKPEGTI
+962 GGLETIAKPTDQGTI
-975 YTLQAAWDDT
+975 YTLQAAWDET
-985 TDDNNS
+985 ADNNNS
-991 TTNVA
+991 ATNVA

-1022 MRFNEGTTTRIES
+1022 LRFNEGTTTRIES
-1035 LEAGQTHKIDAY
+1035 LEAGQTHEIEVY

>member
-14 LFTGAMTS
+14 LFSGTMTS

-61 PDNVEGTSGTVPAIV
+61 PDNVEGTSDIVPAIV
-76 HTTVLPTAEGATL
+76 HTETLPTADGATL
-89 ANYQFK
+89 ENYQFK

-108 SVGASKYL
+108 SVGAGKYL
-116 AANQSTPTAGTDKVT
+116 AAKQTTPTDGKDKVT
-131 LSEEQ
+131 LSTEK
-136 TDACLWYIP
+136 TNACLWYIP
-145 NDGATPNGIIDIVPG
+145 NDGTTPNGIIDIVPG
-160 ALNLNDTQLGWN
+160 ALSLSNEQLGWN
-172 IHGGI
+172 IHGG
-177 DATDATKYIGL
+177 TDATKYIGL
-188 YDRSDGNS
+188 YNRSNDYS

-202 ANLAALNAFR
+202 ADLATLNAFR
-212 TQASDLVVYSSE
+212 TQASALVYSSE
-224 SDYYRYSKAIP
+224 DDYYDYSRSIL
-235 GSIPTADYQDWTLDD
+235 GSFPTADYAEWTLDA

-298 SSTFVAGSHGIWK
+298 SSSMVTDSKGIWK
-311 VTNNGSTVTIT
+311 VTNNGSTVTIM
-322 NANSD
+322 NSNGD
-327 PITVMVK
+327 PITAKVSS
-334 NAPPRT
+334 APST
-340 FTTLNLSPVDGKEGI
+340 FPTLNLSAVDGKEGI

-365 TGFSV
+365 RGFSV
-370 NNINCLTTW
+370 NDINCLTTW
-379 ADGGINASDNRWAF
+379 AAGGINAGDNRWAF
-393 TPIAGTPYDVLVR
+393 SPVEGTPYDVLVR
-406 APQNYTL
+406 APQNYTF
-413 GWRYKDTETS
+413 GWRYPGGT
-423 YNSIKNGGFFTDPHS
+423 YISIKNGGFFADPTGDTS
-438 DMTPYDFVLLDPSGA
+438 NYEFALLDPNGA
-453 VVDGVTPEVD
+453 VVDGVTPVVD
-463 SEHHT
+463 SENHT
-468 ITATLSVL
+468 ITATLSEL
-476 PSGYYRIVSAYTG
+476 PSRYYRIVSAYTG
-489 GTAASKSITSFQTNS
+489 GTSASKSITSFQTNS

-544 KLSTSENQ
+544 KLSASTEQ

-577 NQYTLKARGNNYPVH
+577 NQYTLKARGNSYPVH
-592 GRYMLDN
+592 GRFMLDRY
-599 WSAGPLTTWAGEK
+599 SAGPLTTWAGEK

-644 QVGTALGQYSEPEG
+644 QVGTALGQYSEPGG

-671 KTYKQQVTAALAS
+671 ITYKPQVTAALTS
-684 NNVTTM
+684 NNVATM

-703 QITADRTT
+703 LITAEKT
-711 AYGRLTINQPT
+711 AAYATLTINQPT

-729 KSNRDTYM
+729 KGKANNKYMAAASSNAQM
-737 TSNIVLC
+737 TMVSNADLA
-744 GNSNYY
+744 S
-750 LETVT
+750 
-755 NSDNNYTIFYIDAD
+755 TIFIVCEGNAINNQTAY
-769 NKLLS
+769 KLLS
-774 YATGLYVGSFASDAS
+774 YNTGYYTKETRVNGALAADA
-789 SRNQTYNQWTLP
+789 N
-801 GVGEAGTAFTFAE
+801 
-814 GSVVGKYKLR
+814 SVLMKTSE
-824 PGNNREIY
+824 GNNSGYYTLYTDYSEGYAAKYIY
-832 TYPRYVSSVQ
+832 DNNTVVDRNGTYK
-842 TYIVEGGTTGQTSA
+842 A
-856 DYNWTIEE
+856 NNCDWTIEE

-876 RFGTFFSP
+876 KFGTFFSP
-884 VNLALTDTY
+884 VNLALTDYY
-893 YSKDGRMKFY
+893 YSKDARMKFY
-903 TGRLDDEGYV
+903 TGRLDNEGYV
-913 VLDKVNN
+913 VLDKVND

-927 YVIELTSETDYTN
+927 YVIELTSESGYGN

-948 DSAPAIEESTYDLR
+948 DSAPAIDASTYDLR
-962 GGLETVTKPEGTI
+962 GGLETIATPTDQGTI
-975 YTLQAAWDDT
+975 YTLQAAWDET
-985 TDDNNS
+985 ADNNNS
-991 TTNVA
+991 ATNVA

-1008 RAYLPVSGTQPVKG
+1008 RAYLPVSGTQTVKG
-1022 MRFNEGTTTRIES
+1022 LRFNEGTTTRIES

>member
-1 MRNRFTLLAMLIF
+1 MRNRFTILTMLIF
-14 LFTGAMTS
+14 LFLGTMTS
-22 SAQYFTVS
+22 SAQYLTVS
-30 TEASGDTPATDYVY
+30 TESSDYVY
-44 FIKGAASGINT
+44 FIKGAASDNNT

-61 PDNVEGTSGTVPAIV
+61 PNNDGGTSGTVPAIV
-76 HTTVLPTAEGATL
+76 HTTDLPTADGATL

-108 SVGASKYL
+108 SVGAGKYL
-116 AANQSTPTAGTDKVT
+116 AAKETTPTGGPDKVT
-131 LSEEQ
+131 LSTEK

-145 NDGATPNGIIDIVPG
+145 NDGTTPNGIIDIVPG

-172 IHGGI
+172 IHGGVSL
-177 DATDATKYIGL
+177 TKYIGL

-202 ANLAALNAFR
+202 ADLATLNAFR
-212 TQASDLVVYSSE
+212 TQASALVYSSE
-224 SDYYRYSKAIP
+224 PQDYLYSKAILE
-235 GSIPTADYQDWTLDD
+235 SFPTGDYAEWTLDA

-298 SSTFVAGSHGIWK
+298 SSTFVAGSPGIWK
-311 VTNNGSTVTIT
+311 VTNNGSTVTIM
-322 NANSD
+322 NSNGD
-327 PITVMVK
+327 PITVMVN
-334 NAPPRT
+334 NAPRT
-340 FTTLNLSPVDGKEGI
+340 FTTLNFSTVDGKEGI

-365 TGFSV
+365 GGFSV

-379 ADGGINASDNRWAF
+379 TAGGINAKDNRWAF
-393 TPIAGTPYDVLVR
+393 TPIAGTPYDVLVS
-406 APQNYTL
+406 APVNYAL
-413 GWRYKDTETS
+413 GWRYSGTETS
-423 YNSIKNGGFFTDPHS
+423 YSSIKDGGFFADPTNNIS
-438 DMTPYDFVLLDPSGA
+438 NFEFALLDQNGNA
-453 VVDGVTPEVD
+453 VADNTPVID
-463 SEHHT
+463 SENHT
-468 ITATLSVL
+468 ITATLSEI

-489 GTAASKSITSFQTNS
+489 GTSASKSITSFQTQS
-504 NGLGWEV
+504 NKLGWEV

-530 YTIQSAYFGSKQYI
+530 YTIQSAYFGSKQFI
-544 KLSTSENQ
+544 KLSASSNN

-561 DESEASH
+561 NESEASH

-577 NQYTLKARGNNYPVH
+577 NQYTLKARGNTYPVH

-599 WSAGPLTTWAGEK
+599 YSEGPLTTWAGEK
-612 NNASAW
+612 NSASAW
-618 YLYPTTDLEAAVA
+618 YLYPTTDLEVAVA
-631 SLTTITSGVDYSK
+631 SLTTFTSGIDYSK

-671 KTYKQQVTAALAS
+671 ITYKQQVTEALAS
-684 NNVTTM
+684 NDVATM

-703 QITADRTT
+703 LITAEKT
-711 AYGRLTINQPT
+711 AAYATLTINQPT

-729 KSNRDTYM
+729 KGKANNKYMAAASSNAQM
-737 TSNIVLC
+737 TMVSNADLA
-744 GNSNYY
+744 S
-750 LETVT
+750 
-755 NSDNNYTIFYIDAD
+755 TIFIVCEGNAINNQTAY
-769 NKLLS
+769 KLLS
-774 YATGLYVGSFASDAS
+774 YNTGYYTKETRANGALADAA
-789 SRNQTYNQWTLP
+789 N
-801 GVGEAGTAFTFAE
+801 
-814 GSVVGKYKLR
+814 SVLMKTSE
-824 PGNNREIY
+824 GNNSGYYTLYTDYSGSKYIY
-832 TYPRYVSSVQ
+832 DNNTVVDRNGTYK
-842 TYIVEGGTTGQTSA
+842 A
-856 DYNWTIEE
+856 NNCDWTIEE

-884 VNLALTDTY
+884 VNIALTDQY
-893 YSKDGRMKFY
+893 YEKDARMKFY
-903 TGRLDDEGYV
+903 TGRLDNEGYV
-913 VLDKVNN
+913 VLDKVND

-927 YVIELTSETDYTN
+927 YVIELTSESGYGN

-948 DSAPAIEESTYDLR
+948 DSAPAIGVRTYDLR
-962 GGLETVTKPEGTI
+962 GGLETIATPTDQGTI
-975 YTLQAAWDDT
+975 YTLQAAWDET
-985 TDDNNS
+985 ADNNNS
-991 TTNVA
+991 ATNVA

-1022 MRFNEGTTTRIES
+1022 LRFNEGTTTRIES
-1035 LEAGQTHKIDAY
+1035 LEAGQTHEIEVY

>member
-14 LFTGAMTS
+14 LFSGTMTS

-30 TEASGDTPATDYVY
+30 TEASGDTQATNYVY
-44 FIKGAASGINT
+44 FIKGAGSDINT

-61 PDNVEGTSGTVPAIV
+61 PDNVEGTSGIVSAIV
-76 HTTVLPTAEGATL
+76 HTTDLPTAEGATL

-108 SVGASKYL
+108 SVGAGKYL
-116 AANQSTPTAGTDKVT
+116 AAKETTPTGGPDKVT
-131 LSEEQ
+131 LSTEK

-145 NDGATPNGIIDIVPG
+145 NDGTTPNGIIDIVPG

-172 IHGGI
+172 IHGGVSL
-177 DATDATKYIGL
+177 TKYIGL

-202 ANLAALNAFR
+202 ADLATLNAFR
-212 TQASDLVVYSSE
+212 TQASALVYSSE
-224 SDYYRYSKAIP
+224 PQDYLYSKAILE
-235 GSIPTADYQDWTLDD
+235 SFPTGDYAEWTLDA
-250 ANTLVSSIGSL
+250 ANTLVNSIGSL

-272 KNCATD
+272 KNCATGD
-278 GRPKYIYAD
+278 RPKYIYAD

-298 SSTFVAGSHGIWK
+298 SSTFVAGSPGIWK

-327 PITVMVK
+327 PITVMVN
-334 NAPPRT
+334 NAPRT
-340 FTTLNLSPVDGKEGI
+340 FTTLNFSTVDGKEGI

-365 TGFSV
+365 GGFSV

-379 ADGGINASDNRWAF
+379 TAGGINAKDNRWAF

-413 GWRYKDTETS
+413 GWRYKNTETS

-438 DMTPYDFVLLDPSGA
+438 DMTAYDFVLLDPSGA
-453 VVDGVTPEVD
+453 VVNGVTPEVD

-468 ITATLSVL
+468 ITATLSEL

-489 GTAASKSITSFQTNS
+489 GTSASKSITSFQTQS
-504 NGLGWEV
+504 SKLGWEV

-530 YTIQSAYFGSKQYI
+530 YTIQSAYFGSKQFI
-544 KLSTSENQ
+544 KLSASSNQ
-552 GNTNYSLVS
+552 SNTDYSLVS
-561 DESEASH
+561 NGSEASH
-568 FDIDLIDAC
+568 FYINLIASS
-577 NQYTLKARGNNYPVH
+577 NQYTLQATDNNYPVH
-592 GRYMLDN
+592 GQYMIDN
-599 WSAGPLTTWAGEK
+599 WSAGPLTTWPGEK

-618 YLYPTTDLEAAVA
+618 VLIPTTDLEAAVA

-644 QVGTALGQYSEPEG
+644 PVGTAMGQYSEPEG

-671 KTYKQQVTAALAS
+671 KTYKQQVTEAVAS

-690 ETAFNNFKTNVSD
+690 ETAFNNFKTNVSNL
-703 QITADRTT
+703 ITAEKT
-711 AYGRLTINQPT
+711 AAYATLTINQPT

-729 KSNRDTYM
+729 KGKASGKYMNAATATPSADTKMGM
-737 TSNIVLC
+737 T
-744 GNSNYY
+744 
-750 LETVT
+750 
-755 NSDNNYTIFYIDAD
+755 DNADLASTIFIVCEGDDINNQTAY
-769 NKLLS
+769 KLLS
-774 YATGLYVGSFASDAS
+774 YNTGYYTKNTHNNGALASAANSVLMKAS
-789 SRNQTYNQWTLP
+789 
-801 GVGEAGTAFTFAE
+801 E
-814 GSVVGKYKLR
+814 
-824 PGNNREIY
+824 GNNIGYYTLFTNHSGSKYIY
-832 TYPRYVSSVQ
+832 DNNTVVDRNGSYK
-842 TYIVEGGTTGQTSA
+842 A
-856 DYNWTIEE
+856 NNCDWTIEE

-884 VNLALTDTY
+884 VDIALTDTWY
-893 YSKDGRMKFY
+893 AKDARMKFY

-913 VLDKVNN
+913 VLDKVND

-927 YVIELTSETDYTN
+927 YVIELTSNDGYKN

-948 DSAPAIEESTYDLR
+948 DSAPAIEASTYNLR
-962 GGLETVTKPEGTI
+962 GGLETIATPTDQGTI
-975 YTLQAAWDDT
+975 YTLQAAWDGN
-985 TDDNNS
+985 TDDHNS
-991 TTNVA
+991 ATDVA

-1022 MRFNEGTTTRIES
+1022 LRFNEGTTTRIEG
-1035 LEAGQTHKIDAY
+1035 LEAGQTHEIDAY

>member
-1 MRNRFTLLAMLIF
+1 MRNRFTILTMLIF
-14 LFTGAMTS
+14 LFLGTMTS

-30 TEASGDTPATDYVY
+30 TESSDYVY
-44 FIKGAASGINT
+44 FIKGAGSDINT

-61 PDNVEGTSGTVPAIV
+61 PDNDGGTSGTVPAIV
-76 HTTVLPTAEGATL
+76 HTTVLPTADGATL

-108 SVGASKYL
+108 SVGAGKYL
-116 AANQSTPTAGTDKVT
+116 AAKETTPTEGKDKVT
-131 LSEEQ
+131 LSTEK
-136 TDACLWYIP
+136 TNACLWYIP
-145 NDGATPNGIIDIVPG
+145 NDGTTPNGIIDIVPG

-188 YDRSDGNS
+188 YNRSDANS

-202 ANLAALNAFR
+202 ADLSTLNAFR
-212 TQASDLVVYSSE
+212 TQVSALVYSSE
-224 SDYYRYSKAIP
+224 RDYYQYSKAIVE
-235 GSIPTADYQDWTLDD
+235 SFPTTNYEEWTLNV
-250 ANTLVSSIGSL
+250 ANTLVSSIL

-278 GRPKYIYAD
+278 DRPKYIYAD
-287 RNNNPNGYTLQ
+287 RTNNPNGYTLQ
-298 SSTFVAGSHGIWK
+298 SSSMVLNSKGSWK
-311 VTNNGSTVTIT
+311 VTNNGGTVTIM
-322 NANSD
+322 NSNGD
-327 PITVMVK
+327 PITAMVN
-334 NAPPRT
+334 NAPST
-340 FTTLNLSPVDGKEGI
+340 FPTLNLSSVDGNAGI

-365 TGFSV
+365 RGFSV
-370 NNINCLTTW
+370 NDINCLTTW
-379 ADGGINASDNRWAF
+379 TAGGMSAGDNRWAF
-393 TPIAGTPYDVLVR
+393 YPVAGTHYNVVVY
-406 APQNYTL
+406 APANYTL
-413 GWRYKDTETS
+413 GWRYSGTETS
-423 YNSIKNGGFFTDPHS
+423 YSSIKDGGFFADPS
-438 DMTPYDFVLLDPSGA
+438 SNMDAYEFALLDQNGNA
-453 VVDGVTPEVD
+453 VADNTPVID
-463 SEHHT
+463 SENHT
-468 ITATLSVL
+468 ITATLSKI

-544 KLSTSENQ
+544 KLNASENQ

-561 DESEASH
+561 NESEASH

-577 NQYTLKARGNNYPVH
+577 NQYTLKARGNTYPVH

-599 WSAGPLTTWAGEK
+599 YSEGPLTTWASEK

-618 YLYPTTDLEAAVA
+618 YLYPTTDREAAVA

-671 KTYKQQVTAALAS
+671 KTYKQQVTEALAS

-703 QITADRTT
+703 LITADKRT
-711 AYGRLTINQPT
+711 AYAALTINQPT

-729 KSNRDTYM
+729 KCKANNKYMAAASSNAQM
-737 TSNIVLC
+737 TMA
-744 GNSNYY
+744 
-750 LETVT
+750 
-755 NSDNNYTIFYIDAD
+755 DNDDLASTIFIVCAGNAINNQAAY
-769 NKLLS
+769 KLLS
-774 YATGLYVGSFASDAS
+774 YNTGYYTKDTYSNGALAAAANSVLMKTSD
-789 SRNQTYNQWTLP
+789 
-801 GVGEAGTAFTFAE
+801 
-814 GSVVGKYKLR
+814 
-824 PGNNREIY
+824 GNNSGYYTLYTDYSAGGRFIY
-832 TYPRYVSSVQ
+832 GDDSNTNRHSNYV
-842 TYIVEGGTTGQTSA
+842 A
-856 DYNWTIEE
+856 NRCDWTIEE

-884 VNLALTDTY
+884 VDIALTDTY
-893 YSKDGRMKFY
+893 YSKDARMKFY

-913 VLDKVNN
+913 VLDKVND

-927 YVIELTSETDYTN
+927 YVIELTSESGYKN

-948 DSAPAIEESTYDLR
+948 DSAPAIEASTYNLR
-962 GGLETVTKPEGTI
+962 GGLETIAKPTDQGTI
-975 YTLQAAWDDT
+975 YTLQAAWDDN
-985 TDDNNS
+985 TDDHNS
-991 TTNVA
+991 ATDVA

-1022 MRFNEGTTTRIES
+1022 LRFNEGTTTRIES
-1035 LEAGQTHKIDAY
+1035 LEAEQTHEIEVY

>member
-14 LFTGAMTS
+14 LFSGTMTS

-30 TEASGDTPATDYVY
+30 TEAIDDTPATDYVY
-44 FIKGAASGINT
+44 FIRGGASGINT

-61 PDNVEGTSGTVPAIV
+61 PNNDGGTSGTVPAIV
-76 HTTVLPTAEGATL
+76 HTTVLPTADGAT
-89 ANYQFK
+89 NYQFK

-108 SVGASKYL
+108 SVGAGKYL
-116 AANQSTPTAGTDKVT
+116 AAKETTPTGGPDKVT

-145 NDGATPNGIIDIVPG
+145 NDDTTPNGVIDIVPG
-160 ALNLNDTQLGWN
+160 ALSLTNTQLGWN
-172 IHGGI
+172 IHGGV
-177 DATDATKYIGL
+177 DNTKYIGL
-188 YDRSDGNS
+188 YDRSDANS

-202 ANLAALNAFR
+202 ADLSTLNAFR
-212 TQASDLVVYSSE
+212 TQVSALVYSSE
-224 SDYYRYSKAIP
+224 DDYYQYNKAIVE
-235 GSIPTADYQDWTLDD
+235 SFPTTNYEEWTLNA
-250 ANTLVSSIGSL
+250 ANTLVSSIL

-278 GRPKYIYAD
+278 DRPKYIYAD
-287 RNNNPNGYTLQ
+287 RTNNPNGYTLQ
-298 SSTFVAGSHGIWK
+298 SSSMVLNSKGIWK
-311 VTNNGSTVTIT
+311 VTNNGGTVTIM
-322 NANSD
+322 NSNGD
-327 PITVMVK
+327 PITAMVN
-334 NAPPRT
+334 NAPST
-340 FTTLNLSPVDGKEGI
+340 FPTLNLSSVDGNAGI

-365 TGFSV
+365 RGFSV
-370 NNINCLTTW
+370 NDINCLTTW
-379 ADGGINASDNRWAF
+379 TAGGMSAGDNRWAF
-393 TPIAGTPYDVLVR
+393 YPVAGTPYNVVVY
-406 APQNYTL
+406 APANYTL
-413 GWRYKDTETS
+413 GWRYSGTETS
-423 YNSIKNGGFFTDPHS
+423 YSSIKDGGFFADPHS
-438 DMTPYDFVLLDPSGA
+438 DMTHYDFVLLDPSGA
-453 VVDGVTPEVD
+453 VVDGVTPEVNH
-463 SEHHT
+463 ENHT
-468 ITATLSVL
+468 ITATLSEL
-476 PSGYYRIVSAYTG
+476 PSGYYRIVSAFTG
-489 GTAASKSITSFQTNS
+489 GTSASKSITSFQTQS

-644 QVGTALGQYSEPEG
+644 QVGTALGQYSEPGG

-671 KTYKQQVTAALAS
+671 KTYKTQVTAALTS
-684 NNVTTM
+684 NNVATM

-703 QITADRTT
+703 QITTERTT
-711 AYGRLTINQPT
+711 AYGRITINQPT

-824 PGNNREIY
+824 PGNNREICAFS
-832 TYPRYVSSVQ
+832 RQVSGVN
-842 TYIVEGGTTGQTSA
+842 TYIVEAATTGQTSA

-876 RFGTFFSP
+876 KFGTFFSP

-893 YSKDGRMKFY
+893 YSQDARMKFY

-913 VLDKVNN
+913 VLDKVND

-927 YVIELTSETDYTN
+927 YVIELTSETGYGN

-985 TDDNNS
+985 TDDHNS

-1022 MRFNEGTTTRIES
+1022 LRFNEGTTTRIES
-1035 LEAGQTHKIDAY
+1035 LEAGQTHEIEVY

>member
-30 TEASGDTPATDYVY
+30 TESSDYVY
-44 FIKGAASGINT
+44 FIRGGASGINT

-108 SVGASKYL
+108 SVGAGKYL
-116 AANQSTPTAGTDKVT
+116 AAKETTPTGGPDKVT
-131 LSEEQ
+131 LSAEK

-160 ALNLNDTQLGWN
+160 ALNLNGTQLGWN
-172 IHGGI
+172 IHGGVSY
-177 DATDATKYIGL
+177 TKYIGL

-212 TQASDLVVYSSE
+212 TQASALVYSSE

-235 GSIPTADYQDWTLDD
+235 GSFPTGDYAEWTLDA
-250 ANTLVSSIGSL
+250 ANTLVNSIGSL

-287 RNNNPNGYTLQ
+287 RTNNPNGYTLQ
-298 SSTFVAGSHGIWK
+298 SSNFVGGSEGIWK

-327 PITVMVK
+327 PITVMVN
-334 NAPPRT
+334 NAPRT
-340 FTTLNLSPVDGKEGI
+340 FTTLNLSTVDGKEGI

-365 TGFSV
+365 GGTTV
-370 NNINCLTTW
+370 NGIKCLTTW
-379 ADGGINASDNRWAF
+379 TTGGINAGDNRWAF
-393 TPIAGTPYDVLVR
+393 YPVAKTPYDVLVR

-413 GWRYKDTETS
+413 GWRSLNGTEP
-423 YNSIKNGGFFTDPHS
+423 YISIKNGGFFVDPLS
-438 DMTPYDFVLLDPSGA
+438 NMDAYEFALLDPNGA
-453 VVDGVTPEVD
+453 VVDGVTPEVNH
-463 SEHHT
+463 ENHT
-468 ITATLSVL
+468 ITATLSEL
-476 PSGYYRIVSAYTG
+476 PSGHYRIVSAFTG

-530 YTIQSAYFGSKQYI
+530 YTIQSAYFGSKQFI
-544 KLSTSENQ
+544 KLTASTNN

-561 DESEASH
+561 NESEASH

-599 WSAGPLTTWAGEK
+599 YSEGPLTTWASEK

-618 YLYPTTDLEAAVA
+618 YLYPTTNLEAAVA

-644 QVGTALGQYSEPEG
+644 QVGTALGQYSEPGG

-671 KTYKQQVTAALAS
+671 KTYKQQVTDALTS

-703 QITADRTT
+703 LITAEKTT
-711 AYGRLTINQPT
+711 AYTTLTINQPT

-729 KSNRDTYM
+729 KGKASGKYMNAATATPSADTKMGM
-737 TSNIVLC
+737 T
-744 GNSNYY
+744 
-750 LETVT
+750 
-755 NSDNNYTIFYIDAD
+755 DNADLASTIFIVCEGDDINNQTAY
-769 NKLLS
+769 KLLS
-774 YATGLYVGSFASDAS
+774 YNTGYYTKNTHNNGALASAANSVLMKAS
-789 SRNQTYNQWTLP
+789 
-801 GVGEAGTAFTFAE
+801 E
-814 GSVVGKYKLR
+814 
-824 PGNNREIY
+824 GNNSGYYTLFTNHSGSKYIY
-832 TYPRYVSSVQ
+832 DNNTVVDRNGSYK
-842 TYIVEGGTTGQTSA
+842 A
-856 DYNWTIEE
+856 NNCDWTIEE

-893 YSKDGRMKFY
+893 YSKDARMKFY
-903 TGRLDDEGYV
+903 TGRLDNEGYV
-913 VLDKVNN
+913 VLDKVND

-927 YVIELTSETDYTN
+927 YVIELTSQSGYGN

-948 DSAPAIEESTYDLR
+948 DSAPAIEANTYDLR
-962 GGLETVTKPEGTI
+962 GGLETIATPTDQGTI
-975 YTLQAAWDDT
+975 YTLQAAWDET
-985 TDDNNS
+985 ADNNNS
-991 TTNVA
+991 ATNVA
-996 FRIYNGTNILGC
+996 FRIYNGTNIIGC
-1008 RAYLPVSGTQPVKG
+1008 RAYLPVSDTQPVKG
-1022 MRFNEGTTTRIES
+1022 LRFNEGTTTRIES
-1035 LEAGQTHKIDAY
+1035 LEAGQTHEIDAY

-1066 KKVYIK
+1066 KKVIVK